1 MRNSITENEIEEIS
15 IGYLQGLG
23 YKYLNGLVM
32 SPDGEHPE
40 RQYNEV
46 VLTTRL
52 RDAID
57 KLNPTIT
64 QDAKEDA
71 LKKVLR
77 TESPNQLINN
87 ENFHR
92 YLTDGV
98 DVEVRT
104 PSGIRGEKVYIVD
117 FTNPENNEFLAVNQF
132 TVIEAGAPQRKR
144 PDIILFINGLPLVV
158 IELKN
163 AVDENATIKSAF
175 NQLQTYKQA
184 IPSLFTYN
192 ELLIVSDGWDARC
205 GTITSDYGRFMS
217 WKTKDGKTTADHL
230 QPQMEVMF
238 LGMLNKTTLLDLIRQ
253 FIVFEKSDSKTLKKV
268 AAYHQY
274 YAVNKAVE
282 STVRASGFNS
292 PPLEGWSQT
301 GVVKRVSTNYF
312 ELPFNPNL
320 KQRARELRQAGN
332 LSEVL
337 FWNQVKNKQ
346 FKQYDFDRQK
356 IIGNYIVDFYCS
368 NCNVVIEI
376 DGSSHDYKQE
386 YDAERD
392 AFLESLGLTVIHIP
406 VEDVMKRMGQVMDML
421 FEHPAFQEGNS
432 QEPPR
437 PSGTPPMEGNVG
449 DRRGGVIWHTQGS
462 GKSLSMVF
470 FSGKLIIE
478 PRMENPTLVILT
490 DRNDLDEQL
499 HDTFTNCQQLLR
511 QEPQKAEDRQDLRK
525 LLKVASGGIVFT
537 TIQKFMPMPDDIVQS
552 SSPTGR
558 VGGEGVVNE
567 PSVEYI
573 GADIKALSER
583 KNIVVVADEAHR
595 SQYDFIDGFAKHL
608 RDALPYATFI
618 GFTGTPIETTDR
630 NTQAVFGNYVDIYDI
645 QQAVEDKATVPI
657 FYESRLAKVHFAE
670 DEKVT
675 IDEQFEEL
683 TEGEELSNRQQMRAK
698 WTRLEAIVGNP
709 NRIRKIAED
718 LVYHFEQ
725 RNAVLEGKAMIVCM
739 SRRICVE
746 LYEAIIKIRP
756 LWHSDDDDKGTIKV
770 IMTGSSSDA
779 LNMQQHIR
787 NKQRRKAIGD
797 RLKNPIDS
805 LKLVIVRDMWLTGF
819 DAPCLHT
826 LYVDKPM
833 RGHSLMQAIARVNR
847 VFTEGK
853 SGGLV
858 VDYLGIAQELK
869 TALADYTASGGEG
882 KPTLDQELAVAKMLE
897 LHEAIDYQLRH
908 FAWRKFFTL
917 TPEEKLKFIPVI
929 VDYIFS
935 QENGEQSFTD
945 NTKNLLK
952 AFAISVPHEKAM
964 AIRDDVALFQAI
976 KSRLVK
982 ISDRNESG
990 KTNDEMDTAIKQIIS
1005 EAITADNVIDIFDA
1019 AGLKKPNI
1027 EILDERFLQ
1036 ELKDLPQKNL
1046 AVELLKK
1053 LLKDEIKKRTKIN
1066 LVESRKFSEMLE
1078 DAIKRYH
1085 NGMIDTVEFL
1095 EKVLIPFAEQ
1105 MKEADKRGEK
1115 LGLDY
1120 REYAFYT
1127 ALEVN
1132 NSAVSILGDEILKH
1146 IAQELLKTVRSSTTI
1161 DWTIKESVQANLRR
1175 NIRRILRKFGYP
1187 PDLQEKAVETVITQA
1202 KMLAEDLVKN
1212 GDNKEE

>member
-1 MRNSITENEIEEIS
+1 MASITENEIEQIALS
-15 IGYLQGLG
+15 YLQNLG
-23 YKYLNGLVM
+23 YSYLNGVEI

-40 RQYNEV
+40 RQYTDV
-46 VLTTRL
+46 VLVTRM

-57 KLNPTIT
+57 KLNPNIT

-77 TESPNQLINN
+77 TESPNTLINN
-87 ENFHR
+87 ETFHK
-92 YLTDGV
+92 YLTEGV

-104 PSGIRGEKVYIVD
+104 TDGIRGEKVYIVD
-117 FTNPENNEFLAVNQF
+117 FTNPENNEFLAINQF
-132 TVIEAGAPQRKR
+132 TIIEGSQNKR
-144 PDIILFINGLPLVV
+144 PDIILFVNGLPLVV

-163 AVDENATIKSAF
+163 AVDENATIKSAY

-192 ELLIVSDGWDARC
+192 ELLIVSDGWDALS
-205 GTITSDYGRFMS
+205 GTLTSDFGRFMS
-217 WKTKDGKTTADHL
+217 WKTKDGENTADHL

-238 LGMLNKTTLLDLIRQ
+238 HGMLNKQTLLDLIRQ
-253 FIVFEKSDSKTLKKV
+253 FIVFEKNDTKTLKKV

-282 STVRASGFNS
+282 STVIASDN
-292 PPLEGWSQT
+292 
-301 GVVKRVSTNYF
+301 N
-312 ELPFNPNL
+312 
-320 KQRARELRQAGN
+320 
-332 LSEVL
+332 
-337 FWNQVKNKQ
+337 
-346 FKQYDFDRQK
+346 
-356 IIGNYIVDFYCS
+356 
-368 NCNVVIEI
+368 
-376 DGSSHDYKQE
+376 
-386 YDAERD
+386 
-392 AFLESLGLTVIHIP
+392 
-406 VEDVMKRMGQVMDML
+406 
-421 FEHPAFQEGNS
+421 
-432 QEPPR
+432 
-437 PSGTPPMEGNVG
+437 G

-470 FSGKLIIE
+470 YSGKLIIE

-499 HDTFTNCQQLLR
+499 HETFTNCQQLLR
-511 QEPQKAEDRQDLRK
+511 QEPQKAEDRKDLRK

-537 TIQKFMPMPDDIVQS
+537 TIQKFMPVQNDIVQS
-552 SSPTGR
+552 ENT
-558 VGGEGVVNE
+558 NILCE

-573 GADIKALSER
+573 GADIQALSER

-608 RDALPYATFI
+608 RDALPNATFI
-618 GFTGTPIETTDR
+618 GFTGTPIESSDR

-645 QQAVEDKATVPI
+645 QQAVDDKATVPI

-670 DEKVT
+670 DEK
-675 IDEQFEEL
+675 IHLDEQFEEL

-709 NRIRKIAED
+709 NRIAKIAED

-725 RNAVLEGKAMIVCM
+725 RNGVLDGKAMIVCM
-739 SRRICVE
+739 SRRICVD
-746 LYEAIIKIRP
+746 LYDAIIKIRP

-770 IMTGSSSDA
+770 IMTGSSSDP
-779 LNMQQHIR
+779 LHFQNHIR
-787 NKQRRKAIGD
+787 NKPKRKAIGD
-797 RLKNPIDS
+797 RLKNPNDS

-833 RGHSLMQAIARVNR
+833 RGHNLMQAIARVNR

-853 SGGLV
+853 EGGLV

-869 TALADYTASGGEG
+869 SALAEYTASGGEG

-908 FAWRKFFTL
+908 FNWRKFFTL

-982 ISDRNESG
+982 ISDRNEG
-990 KTNDEMDTAIKQIIS
+990 GTGGEEMETAIKQIIS

-1066 LVESRKFSEMLE
+1066 LVESKKFSEMLE

-1132 NSAVSILGDEILKH
+1132 NSAVAVLGDDILKH
-1146 IAQELLKTVRSSTTI
+1146 IAQELLKTVRNSTTI
-1161 DWTIKESVQANLRR
+1161 DWTIKESVQSALRR
-1175 NIRRILRKFGYP
+1175 NIRRILRLHGYP
-1187 PDLQEKAVETVITQA
+1187 PDLQEKAVNTVISQA
-1202 KMLAEDLVKN
+1202 KMLAEDIIKLES
-1212 GDNKEE
+1212 D

>member
-1 MRNSITENEIEEIS
+1 MNTITENEIEEIALT
-15 IGYLQGLG
+15 YLQSLG
-23 YKYLNGLVM
+23 YSYILGIDI

-40 RQYNEV
+40 RQYTDV

-57 KLNPTIT
+57 KLNPTISN
-64 QDAKEDA
+64 DAKEDA

-77 TESPNQLINN
+77 TESPNLLLNN

-104 PSGIRGEKVYIVD
+104 PSGIRGEKVHIVD
-117 FTNPENNEFLAVNQF
+117 FTNPEHNEFLAINQF
-132 TVIEAGAPQRKR
+132 TIIEGSQNKR

-163 AVDENATIKSAF
+163 AVDENASVKSAY

-184 IPSLFTYN
+184 IPSLFTFN
-192 ELLIVSDGWDARC
+192 ELLIVSDGWDALC
-205 GTITSDYGRFMS
+205 GTLTSDYGRFMS
-217 WKTKDGKTTADHL
+217 WKTKDGLTIADHL

-238 LGMLNKTTLLDLIRQ
+238 FGMLNKQTLLDLICQ
-253 FIVFEKSDSKTLKKV
+253 FIVFEKSDTKTLKKV

-282 STVRASGFNS
+282 STVIAS
-292 PPLEGWSQT
+292 
-301 GVVKRVSTNYF
+301 STN
-312 ELPFNPNL
+312 
-320 KQRARELRQAGN
+320 
-332 LSEVL
+332 
-337 FWNQVKNKQ
+337 
-346 FKQYDFDRQK
+346 
-356 IIGNYIVDFYCS
+356 
-368 NCNVVIEI
+368 
-376 DGSSHDYKQE
+376 
-386 YDAERD
+386 
-392 AFLESLGLTVIHIP
+392 
-406 VEDVMKRMGQVMDML
+406 
-421 FEHPAFQEGNS
+421 
-432 QEPPR
+432 
-437 PSGTPPMEGNVG
+437 G

-462 GKSLSMVF
+462 GKSLIMVF
-470 FSGKLIIE
+470 YSGKLIIE

-499 HDTFTNCQQLLR
+499 HETFANCQQLLR
-511 QEPQKAEDRQDLRK
+511 QEPQQAESRRELRQ

-537 TIQKFMPMPDDIVQS
+537 TIQKFMPMLTDIVQNGS
-552 SSPTGR
+552 TNT
-558 VGGEGVVNE
+558 VDE

-573 GADIKALSER
+573 GADIHALSER
-583 KNIVVVADEAHR
+583 ENIVVVADEAHR

-608 RDALPYATFI
+608 RDALPNATFI
-618 GFTGTPIETTDR
+618 GFTGTPIESTDR

-645 QQAVEDKATVPI
+645 QQAVNDKATVPI

-683 TEGEELSNRQQMRAK
+683 TENDELSNRQQLRAK
-698 WTRLEAIVGNP
+698 WSRLEAIVGNP
-709 NRIRKIAED
+709 NRIQKIAED

-725 RNAVLEGKAMIVCM
+725 RNAVLDGKGMIVCM

-746 LYEAIIKIRP
+746 LYDAIIKIRP

-770 IMTGSSSDA
+770 VMTGSSSDA
-779 LNMQQHIR
+779 LHMQPHIR
-787 NKQRRKAIGD
+787 NKLKRKAIGD
-797 RLKNPIDS
+797 RLKNPNDS

-833 RGHSLMQAIARVNR
+833 RGHTLMQAIARVNR

-853 SGGLV
+853 AGGLV

-869 TALADYTASGGEG
+869 TALAEYTSSGGEG

-908 FAWRKFFTL
+908 FDWRKFFTL
-917 TPEEKLKFIPVI
+917 SATDKLKFIPVI

-952 AFAISVPHEKAM
+952 TFAISVPHEKAM

-982 ISDRNESG
+982 ISDRNEGG
-990 KTNDEMDTAIKQIIS
+990 KTDEEMDTAIKQIIS

-1036 ELKDLPQKNL
+1036 ELKNLPQKNL

-1066 LVESRKFSEMLE
+1066 LVESKKFSEMLE

-1105 MKEADKRGEK
+1105 MKESDKRGEK

-1132 NSAVSILGDEILKH
+1132 NSAVAILGDEILKH
-1146 IAQELLKTVRSSTTI
+1146 IAQELLKTVRNSTTI
-1161 DWTIKESVQANLRR
+1161 DWTIKESVQSALRR
-1175 NIRRILRKFGYP
+1175 NIRRILRLHGYP

-1202 KMLAEDLVKN
+1202 KLLAEDLIK
-1212 GDNKEE
+1212 GQSSK

>member
-1 MRNSITENEIEEIS
+1 MKNSITENEIEGIAL
-15 IGYLQGLG
+15 GYLQSLG
-23 YKYLNGLVM
+23 YNYLNGLVI

-40 RQYNEV
+40 RQYSDV
-46 VLTTRL
+46 VLATRL

-57 KLNPTIT
+57 KLNPTLG

-77 TESPNQLINN
+77 TDSPNLLINN
-87 ENFHR
+87 ETFHK
-92 YLTDGV
+92 YLTQGV

-104 PSGIRGEKVYIVD
+104 ADGIRGQKVYIVD
-117 FTNPENNEFLAVNQF
+117 FENPENNEFLAVNQF
-132 TVIEAGAPQRKR
+132 TIIEGSQNKR

-163 AVDENATIKSAF
+163 ATDENATIKSAY

-192 ELLIVSDGWDARC
+192 ELLIVSDGLDAQC
-205 GTITSDYGRFMS
+205 GTLTSDFGRFMS
-217 WKTKDGKTTADHL
+217 WKTKDGTITADHL
-230 QPQMEVMF
+230 QPEMEVMF
-238 LGMLNKTTLLDLIRQ
+238 LGMLNKQTLLDLISQ
-253 FIVFEKSDSKTLKKV
+253 FIVFEKSDTKTLKKV

-282 STVRASGFNS
+282 STVIAS
-292 PPLEGWSQT
+292 
-301 GVVKRVSTNYF
+301 ST
-312 ELPFNPNL
+312 
-320 KQRARELRQAGN
+320 
-332 LSEVL
+332 
-337 FWNQVKNKQ
+337 
-346 FKQYDFDRQK
+346 
-356 IIGNYIVDFYCS
+356 
-368 NCNVVIEI
+368 
-376 DGSSHDYKQE
+376 
-386 YDAERD
+386 
-392 AFLESLGLTVIHIP
+392 T
-406 VEDVMKRMGQVMDML
+406 
-421 FEHPAFQEGNS
+421 
-432 QEPPR
+432 
-437 PSGTPPMEGNVG
+437 G

-470 FSGKLIIE
+470 YSGKLIVE

-499 HDTFTNCQQLLR
+499 HETFSNCQQLLR
-511 QEPQKAEDRQDLRK
+511 QEPQKADDRNHLRK

-537 TIQKFMPMPDDIVQS
+537 TIQKFMPMTTDIVQNGIS
-552 SSPTGR
+552 N
-558 VGGEGVVNE
+558 VVSQ
-567 PSVEYI
+567 PAVEYI
-573 GADIKALSER
+573 GAEIKALSER
-583 KNIVVVADEAHR
+583 NNIVVVADEAHR
-595 SQYDFIDGFAKHL
+595 SQYDFIDGFAKYL
-608 RDALPYATFI
+608 RDALPNATFI

-645 QQAVEDKATVPI
+645 QQAVNDKATVPI
-657 FYESRLAKVHFAE
+657 FYESRLAKVHFEE
-670 DEKVT
+670 DEKVK
-675 IDEQFEEL
+675 IDDEFEEL
-683 TEGEELSNRQQMRAK
+683 TEGEELSNRQQMRTK

-709 NRIRKIAED
+709 NRIEKIAQD

-725 RNAVLEGKAMIVCM
+725 RNAVLDGKAMIVCM
-739 SRRICVE
+739 SRRICVD
-746 LYEAIIKIRP
+746 LYDAIIKIRP
-756 LWHSDDDDKGTIKV
+756 LWHSDEDDKGTIKV
-770 IMTGSSSDA
+770 IMTGSSSDTLA
-779 LNMQQHIR
+779 MQPHIR
-787 NKQRRKAIGD
+787 NKAKRKAIGD
-797 RLKNPIDS
+797 RLKNPTDS

-833 RGHSLMQAIARVNR
+833 RGHNLMQAIARVNR

-853 SGGLV
+853 EGGLI

-869 TALADYTASGGEG
+869 SALAEYTASGGEG

-908 FAWRKFFTL
+908 FDWRKFFTL
-917 TPEEKLKFIPVI
+917 TPAEKLKFIPVI

-935 QENGEQSFTD
+935 QENGEQSFTE

-952 AFAISVPHEKAM
+952 AFAISVPHDKAM

-976 KSRLVK
+976 KARLVK
-982 ISDRNESG
+982 ISDRNEGG
-990 KTNDEMDTAIKQIIS
+990 KGDDEMETAIKQIIS

-1053 LLKDEIKKRTKIN
+1053 LLKEEIKKRTKIN
-1066 LVESRKFSEMLE
+1066 LVESKKFSEMLE
-1078 DAIKRYH
+1078 DAIQRYH

-1146 IAQELLKTVRSSTTI
+1146 IAQELLKTVRKSTTI
-1161 DWTIKESVQANLRR
+1161 DWTIKESVQATLRR

-1187 PDLQEKAVETVITQA
+1187 PDLQEKAVDTVITQA
-1202 KMLAEDLVKN
+1202 KMLAEDLI
-1212 GDNKEE
+1212 KE

>member
-1 MRNSITENEIEEIS
+1 MKNSITENEIEEIALS
-15 IGYLQGLG
+15 YLQGLG
-23 YKYLNGLVM
+23 YTYQLGTVI

-46 VLTTRL
+46 VLVTRL

-57 KLNPTIT
+57 KLNPNIS

-77 TESPNQLINN
+77 TESPNALINN

-98 DVEVRT
+98 DVEMRT
-104 PSGIRGEKVYIVD
+104 ESGIRGEKIYIVD
-117 FTNPENNEFLAVNQF
+117 FESPENNEFLAVNQF
-132 TVIEAGAPQRKR
+132 TVVEGNQNKR
-144 PDIILFINGLPLVV
+144 PDIILFVNGLPLVV

-163 AVDENATIKSAF
+163 AVDENANLKSAF

-192 ELLIVSDGWDARC
+192 SLLIISDGWDARC
-205 GTITSDYGRFMS
+205 GTITSDYGRFMT
-217 WKTKDGKTTADHL
+217 WKTKDGQTTADHL

-238 LGMLNKTTLLDLIRQ
+238 HGMLNKHTLLDLIRQ

-282 STVRASGFNS
+282 STVTASG
-292 PPLEGWSQT
+292 
-301 GVVKRVSTNYF
+301 
-312 ELPFNPNL
+312 
-320 KQRARELRQAGN
+320 
-332 LSEVL
+332 
-337 FWNQVKNKQ
+337 
-346 FKQYDFDRQK
+346 
-356 IIGNYIVDFYCS
+356 S
-368 NCNVVIEI
+368 N
-376 DGSSHDYKQE
+376 
-386 YDAERD
+386 
-392 AFLESLGLTVIHIP
+392 
-406 VEDVMKRMGQVMDML
+406 
-421 FEHPAFQEGNS
+421 
-432 QEPPR
+432 
-437 PSGTPPMEGNVG
+437 G

-499 HDTFTNCQQLLR
+499 HETFTNCQQLLR
-511 QEPQKAEDRQDLRK
+511 QEPQKAESRKELRQ

-537 TIQKFMPMPDDIVQS
+537 TIQKFMPIPADIVQ
-552 SSPTGR
+552 P
-558 VGGEGVVNE
+558 ENENVVNE

-573 GADIKALSER
+573 GADIQALSER
-583 KNIVVVADEAHR
+583 KNIVVIADEAHR

-608 RDALPYATFI
+608 RDALPNATFI
-618 GFTGTPIETTDR
+618 GFTGTPIETTDK

-645 QQAVEDKATVPI
+645 QQAVNDKATVPI
-657 FYESRLAKVHFAE
+657 FYESRLAKVHFNE
-670 DEKVT
+670 DEKVSL
-675 IDEQFEEL
+675 DEQFEEL
-683 TEGEELSNRQQMRAK
+683 TEGEELSNRQQMRQK

-709 NRIRKIAED
+709 NRLQKIAED

-725 RNAVLEGKAMIVCM
+725 RNAVLDGKAMIVCM

-779 LNMQQHIR
+779 LNMQAHIR
-787 NKQRRKAIGD
+787 NKPRRKAIGD
-797 RLKNPIDS
+797 RLKNPNDP

-833 RGHSLMQAIARVNR
+833 RGHNLMQAIARVNR

-853 SGGLV
+853 EGGLV

-908 FAWRKFFTL
+908 FDWRKFFTL

-935 QENGEQSFTD
+935 QENGEQSFTE

-952 AFAISVPHEKAM
+952 AFAISVPHERAM

-982 ISDRNESG
+982 ISDRNEGG
-990 KTNDEMDTAIKQIIS
+990 KTDEEMETAIKQIIS

-1066 LVESRKFSEMLE
+1066 LVESKKFSEMLE

-1095 EKVLIPFAEQ
+1095 EKVLIPFAQQ

-1132 NSAVSILGDEILKH
+1132 NSAVAILGDDILKH
-1146 IAQELLKTVRSSTTI
+1146 IAQELLKTVRNSTTI
-1161 DWTIKESVQANLRR
+1161 DWTIKESVQATLRR
-1175 NIRRILRKFGYP
+1175 NVRRILRKFGYP

-1212 GDNKEE
+1212 GDKKEE

>member
-1 MRNSITENEIEEIS
+1 MASITENQIEEIAL
-15 IGYLQGLG
+15 GYLQSLG
-23 YKYLNGLVM
+23 YEYLNGVNI
-32 SPDGEHPE
+32 SPDGDHPE

-57 KLNPTIT
+57 KLNPSLS

-77 TESPNQLINN
+77 TDSPNLLINN
-87 ENFHR
+87 ETFHR

-98 DVEVRT
+98 DVEIRT
-104 PSGIRGEKVYIVD
+104 ESGIRGEKVYIVD
-117 FTNPENNEFLAVNQF
+117 FDNPENNEFLVVNQF
-132 TVIEAGAPQRKR
+132 TIIEGSQNKR
-144 PDIILFINGLPLVV
+144 PDLILFVNGMPLVV

-163 AVDENATIKSAF
+163 AVDENATIKSAY

-184 IPSLFTYN
+184 IPSLYTYN
-192 ELLIVSDGWDARC
+192 ELLIISDGWDARC
-205 GTITSDYGRFMS
+205 GTLTSDYGRFMS
-217 WKTKDGKTTADHL
+217 WKTKDGETEATHL
-230 QPQMEVMF
+230 EMQMQVMF
-238 LGMLNKTTLLDLIRQ
+238 NGMLNKQTLLDLVRQ
-253 FIVFEKSDSKTLKKV
+253 FIVFEKSNAKTLKKV

-282 STVRASGFNS
+282 STVKAS
-292 PPLEGWSQT
+292 
-301 GVVKRVSTNYF
+301 
-312 ELPFNPNL
+312 
-320 KQRARELRQAGN
+320 A
-332 LSEVL
+332 
-337 FWNQVKNKQ
+337 
-346 FKQYDFDRQK
+346 
-356 IIGNYIVDFYCS
+356 
-368 NCNVVIEI
+368 
-376 DGSSHDYKQE
+376 
-386 YDAERD
+386 
-392 AFLESLGLTVIHIP
+392 
-406 VEDVMKRMGQVMDML
+406 
-421 FEHPAFQEGNS
+421 QEG
-432 QEPPR
+432 
-437 PSGTPPMEGNVG
+437 
-449 DRRGGVIWHTQGS
+449 DKRGGVIWHTQGS

-470 FSGKLIIE
+470 YSGKLIID

-499 HDTFTNCQQLLR
+499 HETFTNCQQLLR
-511 QEPQKAEDRQDLRK
+511 QEPQKAESRRDLRQ
-525 LLKVASGGIVFT
+525 LLQVASGGIVFT
-537 TIQKFMPMPDDIVQS
+537 TIQKFMPMLEDIAQPENS
-552 SSPTGR
+552 SSF
-558 VGGEGVVNE
+558 NE

-583 KNIVVVADEAHR
+583 KNIVVIADEAHR

-608 RDALPYATFI
+608 RDALPNATFI
-618 GFTGTPIETTDR
+618 GFTGTPIETSDK

-645 QQAVEDKATVPI
+645 QQAVDDKATVPI
-657 FYESRLAKVHFAE
+657 FYESRLAKVHFE
-670 DEKVT
+670 ENEK
-675 IDEQFEEL
+675 IHLDEQFEDL

-709 NRIRKIAED
+709 NRIEKIAED

-725 RNAVLEGKAMIVCM
+725 RNAVLDGKAMIVCM

-746 LYEAIIKIRP
+746 LYDAIIKLRP

-770 IMTGSSSDA
+770 IMTGSSSDT
-779 LNMQQHIR
+779 LNMQKHIR
-787 NKQRRKAIGD
+787 SKSKRKAIGD
-797 RLKNPIDS
+797 RLKNPNDS

-833 RGHSLMQAIARVNR
+833 RGHNLMQAIARVNR

-853 SGGLV
+853 EGGLV

-869 TALADYTASGGEG
+869 TALAEYTASGGEG

-908 FAWRKFFTL
+908 FDWRKFFTL
-917 TPEEKLKFIPVI
+917 SPEEKLNFIPVI

-935 QENGEQSFTD
+935 QENGEQSFTE

-976 KSRLVK
+976 KTRLVK
-982 ISDRNESG
+982 ISDRNEGG
-990 KTNDEMDTAIKQIIS
+990 KTDDEMETAIKQIIS

-1053 LLKDEIKKRTKIN
+1053 LLKDEIKKKSKIN
-1066 LVESRKFSEMLE
+1066 LVESKKFSEMLE

-1095 EKVLIPFAEQ
+1095 EKVLIPFAEE
-1105 MKEADKRGEK
+1105 MKKADRRGEQ

-1132 NSAVSILGDEILKH
+1132 NSAVAVLGDDILKQ
-1146 IAQELLKTVRSSTTI
+1146 IAQELLKTVRNSTTI
-1161 DWTIKESVQANLRR
+1161 DWTIKESVQAELRR
-1175 NIRRILRKFGYP
+1175 NIRRVLRKSGYP
-1187 PDLQEKAVETVITQA
+1187 PDLQEKAVDTVITQA
-1202 KMLAEDLVKN
+1202 KMLADDLSKN
-1212 GDNKEE
+1212 NTRQ

>member
-1 MRNSITENEIEEIS
+1 MRNSITENEIEEIALS
-15 IGYLQGLG
+15 YLQGLG
-23 YKYLNGLVM
+23 YTYQLGTVI

-46 VLTTRL
+46 VLVTRL

-57 KLNPTIT
+57 KLNPNIS

-77 TESPNQLINN
+77 TESPNALINN
-87 ENFHR
+87 ETFHR

-98 DVEVRT
+98 DVEMRT
-104 PSGIRGEKVYIVD
+104 ESGIRGEKIYIVD
-117 FTNPENNEFLAVNQF
+117 FENPENNEFVAINQF
-132 TVIEAGAPQRKR
+132 TVVEGNQNKR
-144 PDIILFINGLPLVV
+144 PDIILFVNGLPLVV

-163 AVDENATIKSAF
+163 AVDENANLKSAF

-192 ELLIVSDGWDARC
+192 SLLVISDGWDARC
-205 GTITSDYGRFMS
+205 GTITSDYGRFMT
-217 WKTKDGKTTADHL
+217 WKTKDGQTTADHL

-238 LGMLNKTTLLDLIRQ
+238 YGMLNKHTLLDLIRQ

-282 STVRASGFNS
+282 STVTASG
-292 PPLEGWSQT
+292 
-301 GVVKRVSTNYF
+301 
-312 ELPFNPNL
+312 
-320 KQRARELRQAGN
+320 
-332 LSEVL
+332 
-337 FWNQVKNKQ
+337 
-346 FKQYDFDRQK
+346 
-356 IIGNYIVDFYCS
+356 S
-368 NCNVVIEI
+368 N
-376 DGSSHDYKQE
+376 
-386 YDAERD
+386 
-392 AFLESLGLTVIHIP
+392 
-406 VEDVMKRMGQVMDML
+406 
-421 FEHPAFQEGNS
+421 
-432 QEPPR
+432 
-437 PSGTPPMEGNVG
+437 G

-499 HDTFTNCQQLLR
+499 HETFTNCQQLLR
-511 QEPQKAEDRQDLRK
+511 QEPQKAEDRKDLRK

-537 TIQKFMPMPDDIVQS
+537 TIQKFMPMQTDIVQTEN
-552 SSPTGR
+552 PN
-558 VGGEGVVNE
+558 VVNE

-573 GADIKALSER
+573 GADIQALSER
-583 KNIVVVADEAHR
+583 KNIVVIADEAHR

-608 RDALPYATFI
+608 RDALPNATFI
-618 GFTGTPIETTDR
+618 GFTGTPIETTDK

-657 FYESRLAKVHFAE
+657 FYESRLAKVHFEE

-709 NRIRKIAED
+709 NRLQKIAED
-718 LVYHFEQ
+718 LVYHFEH

-746 LYEAIIKIRP
+746 LYDAIIKIRP

-779 LNMQQHIR
+779 LNMQAHIR
-787 NKQRRKAIGD
+787 NKPRRKAIGD
-797 RLKNPIDS
+797 RLKNPNDP

-833 RGHSLMQAIARVNR
+833 RGHNLMQAIARVNR

-853 SGGLV
+853 EGGLV

-908 FAWRKFFTL
+908 FDWRKFFTL
-917 TPEEKLKFIPVI
+917 TSEEKLKFIPVI

-935 QENGEQSFTD
+935 QENGEQSFTE

-952 AFAISVPHEKAM
+952 AFAISVPHERAM

-982 ISDRNESG
+982 ISDRNEGG
-990 KTNDEMDTAIKQIIS
+990 KTDEEMETAIKQIIS

-1066 LVESRKFSEMLE
+1066 LVESKKFSEMLE

-1095 EKVLIPFAEQ
+1095 EKVLIPFAQQ
-1105 MKEADKRGEK
+1105 MKEADQRGDK

-1132 NSAVSILGDEILKH
+1132 NSAVAVLGDDILKH
-1146 IAQELLKTVRSSTTI
+1146 IAQELLKTVRNSTTI
-1161 DWTIKESVQANLRR
+1161 DWTIKESVQSALRR
-1175 NIRRILRKFGYP
+1175 NIRRILRLHGYP
-1187 PDLQEKAVETVITQA
+1187 PDLQEKAVDTVITQA

-1212 GDNKEE
+1212 GDKKEE

>member
-1 MRNSITENEIEEIS
+1 MNIISENEIEEIALS
-15 IGYLQGLG
+15 YLQNLG
-23 YKYLNGLVM
+23 YTYLNGVTI
-32 SPDGEHPE
+32 SPDGDHPE
-40 RQYNEV
+40 RQYTDV

-77 TESPNQLINN
+77 TESPNALINN
-87 ENFHR
+87 EIFHK
-92 YLTDGV
+92 YLTEGV

-104 PSGIRGEKVYIVD
+104 ADGIRGEKVYIVD
-117 FTNPENNEFLAVNQF
+117 FENVENNEFLAINQF
-132 TVIEAGAPQRKR
+132 TIIEGSQNKR
-144 PDIILFINGLPLVV
+144 PDIILFVNGLPLVV

-163 AVDENATIKSAF
+163 AVDENATIKSAY

-192 ELLIVSDGWDARC
+192 ELLIVSDGWDALC
-205 GTITSDYGRFMS
+205 GTVTSDFGRFMS
-217 WKTKDGKTTADHL
+217 WKTKDGETTADHL

-238 LGMLNKTTLLDLIRQ
+238 YGMLNKKTLLDLISR
-253 FIVFEKSDSKTLKKV
+253 FIVYEKSDTKTLKKV

-282 STVRASGFNS
+282 STVIAS
-292 PPLEGWSQT
+292 
-301 GVVKRVSTNYF
+301 STN
-312 ELPFNPNL
+312 
-320 KQRARELRQAGN
+320 
-332 LSEVL
+332 
-337 FWNQVKNKQ
+337 
-346 FKQYDFDRQK
+346 
-356 IIGNYIVDFYCS
+356 
-368 NCNVVIEI
+368 
-376 DGSSHDYKQE
+376 
-386 YDAERD
+386 
-392 AFLESLGLTVIHIP
+392 
-406 VEDVMKRMGQVMDML
+406 
-421 FEHPAFQEGNS
+421 
-432 QEPPR
+432 
-437 PSGTPPMEGNVG
+437 G

-470 FSGKLIIE
+470 YSGKLIIE

-499 HDTFTNCQQLLR
+499 HETFTNCQQLLR
-511 QEPQKAEDRQDLRK
+511 QEPQKAEDRNHLRK

-537 TIQKFMPMPDDIVQS
+537 TIQKFMPMQTDIVQTEN
-552 SSPTGR
+552 PNI
-558 VGGEGVVNE
+558 VNE

-573 GADIKALSER
+573 GADIEALSER

-618 GFTGTPIETTDR
+618 GFTGTPIESTDR

-645 QQAVEDKATVPI
+645 QQAVNDKATVPI

-670 DEKVT
+670 EEKVSL
-675 IDEQFEEL
+675 DEQFEEL

-709 NRIRKIAED
+709 NRIAKIAED

-725 RNAVLEGKAMIVCM
+725 RNAVLDGKAMIVCM
-739 SRRICVE
+739 SRRICVD
-746 LYEAIIKIRP
+746 LYDAIIKIRP

-770 IMTGSSSDA
+770 IMTGSSSDT
-779 LNMQQHIR
+779 LNMQNHIHS
-787 NKQRRKAIGD
+787 KLKRKAIGD
-797 RLKNPIDS
+797 RLKNPSDS

-853 SGGLV
+853 EGGLV

-869 TALADYTASGGEG
+869 LALAEYTASGGEG

-908 FAWRKFFTL
+908 FDWKKFFTL
-917 TPEEKLKFIPVI
+917 LPEEKLKFIPVI

-952 AFAISVPHEKAM
+952 AFAISVPHDKAM

-982 ISDRNESG
+982 ISDRNEG
-990 KTNDEMDTAIKQIIS
+990 GAGDEEIETAIKQIIS
-1005 EAITADNVIDIFDA
+1005 QAITTDNVVDIFDA

-1066 LVESRKFSEMLE
+1066 LVESKKFSEMLE

-1105 MKEADKRGEK
+1105 LKVADKRGEN

-1132 NSAVSILGDEILKH
+1132 NTAVAVLGDEILKH
-1146 IAQELLKTVRSSTTI
+1146 IAQELLKTVRNSTTI
-1161 DWTIKESVQANLRR
+1161 DWTIKESVQSALRR
-1175 NIRRILRKFGYP
+1175 NIRRILRLHGYP
-1187 PDLQEKAVETVITQA
+1187 PDLQEKAVDTVITQA
-1202 KMLAEDLVKN
+1202 KMLAEDLIRDKVK
-1212 GDNKEE
+1212 DE

>member
-1 MRNSITENEIEEIS
+1 MKNSITENEIENIALS
-15 IGYLQGLG
+15 YLQDLG
-23 YKYLNGLVM
+23 YTYLSGIDIA
-32 SPDGEHPE
+32 PDGEHPE
-40 RQYNEV
+40 RQYADV

-57 KLNPTIT
+57 KLNPMLS
-64 QDAKEDA
+64 QEAKEDA

-77 TESPNQLINN
+77 TESPNLLINN
-87 ENFHR
+87 ETFHK
-92 YLTDGV
+92 YLTEGV
-98 DVEVRT
+98 DVEIRT
-104 PSGIRGEKVYIVD
+104 ESGIRGEKVYIVD
-117 FTNPENNEFLAVNQF
+117 FQNTENNEFLVVNQF
-132 TVIEAGAPQRKR
+132 TIIEGNQNKR
-144 PDIILFINGLPLVV
+144 PDIILFVNGLPLVV

-163 AVDENATIKSAF
+163 AVDENATLKSAY

-192 ELLIVSDGWDARC
+192 ELLVVTDGWDALS
-205 GTITSDYGRFMS
+205 GTLTSDFGRFMS
-217 WKTKDGKTTADHL
+217 WKTKDGETTADHL

-238 LGMLNKTTLLDLIRQ
+238 YGMLNKQTLLDVIRQ
-253 FIVFEKSDSKTLKKV
+253 FIVFEKSDTKTLKKV

-282 STVRASGFNS
+282 STVIAS
-292 PPLEGWSQT
+292 
-301 GVVKRVSTNYF
+301 
-312 ELPFNPNL
+312 
-320 KQRARELRQAGN
+320 
-332 LSEVL
+332 
-337 FWNQVKNKQ
+337 
-346 FKQYDFDRQK
+346 
-356 IIGNYIVDFYCS
+356 
-368 NCNVVIEI
+368 
-376 DGSSHDYKQE
+376 SSH
-386 YDAERD
+386 
-392 AFLESLGLTVIHIP
+392 
-406 VEDVMKRMGQVMDML
+406 
-421 FEHPAFQEGNS
+421 
-432 QEPPR
+432 
-437 PSGTPPMEGNVG
+437 G
-449 DRRGGVIWHTQGS
+449 DGRGGVIWHTQGS

-470 FSGKLIIE
+470 YSGKLVTDM
-478 PRMENPTLVILT
+478 RMENPTLVILT

-499 HDTFTNCQQLLR
+499 HETFTNCQQLLR
-511 QEPQKAEDRQDLRK
+511 QEPQKAEDRKDLRK

-537 TIQKFMPMPDDIVQS
+537 TIQKFMPMQTDIIQPENQNMVS
-552 SSPTGR
+552 
-558 VGGEGVVNE
+558 E

-573 GADIKALSER
+573 GADIQALSER

-608 RDALPYATFI
+608 RDALPNATFI
-618 GFTGTPIETTDR
+618 GFTGTPIESTDR

-645 QQAVEDKATVPI
+645 QQAVDDKATVPI

-670 DEKVT
+670 DEKVHL
-675 IDEQFEEL
+675 DEQFEEL

-709 NRIRKIAED
+709 NRIEKIAED

-725 RNAVLEGKAMIVCM
+725 RNGVLDGKAMIVCM

-746 LYEAIIKIRP
+746 LYDAIIKIRP

-779 LNMQQHIR
+779 LNMQPHIH
-787 NKQRRKAIGD
+787 NKTRRKAIGD
-797 RLKNPIDS
+797 RLKNPNDS

-833 RGHSLMQAIARVNR
+833 RGHNLMQAIARVNR
-847 VFTEGK
+847 VFTEDK
-853 SGGLV
+853 EGGLV

-869 TALADYTASGGEG
+869 TALAEYTASGGEG

-908 FAWRKFFTL
+908 FDWRKFFTL
-917 TPEEKLKFIPVI
+917 SPEEKLKFIPVI

-935 QENGEQSFTD
+935 QENGEQSFTE

-982 ISDRNESG
+982 ISDRNEG
-990 KTNDEMDTAIKQIIS
+990 GTNNEEMETAIKQIIS

-1027 EILDERFLQ
+1027 EILDEHFLQ

-1053 LLKDEIKKRTKIN
+1053 LLKDEIKKRTKMN
-1066 LVESRKFSEMLE
+1066 LVESKKFSEMLE
-1078 DAIKRYH
+1078 DAIQRYH

-1095 EKVLIPFAEQ
+1095 EKVLIPFAQQ
-1105 MKEADKRGEK
+1105 MKDADKRGEK

-1132 NSAVSILGDEILKH
+1132 NTAVALLGDEVLKH
-1146 IAQELLKTVRSSTTI
+1146 IAQELLKTVRNSTTI
-1161 DWTIKESVQANLRR
+1161 DWTIKESVQSALRR
-1175 NIRRILRKFGYP
+1175 NIRRILRLHGYP
-1187 PDLQEKAVETVITQA
+1187 PDLQEKAVDTVISQA
-1202 KMLAEDLVKN
+1202 KMLAEDLIKN
-1212 GDNKEE
+1212 EEYVQK

>member
-1 MRNSITENEIEEIS
+1 MRNSITENEIEEIALS
-15 IGYLQGLG
+15 YLQGLG
-23 YKYLNGLVM
+23 YTYQLGTVI

-46 VLTTRL
+46 VLVTRL

-57 KLNPTIT
+57 KLNPNIS

-77 TESPNQLINN
+77 TESPNALINN

-98 DVEVRT
+98 DVEMRT
-104 PSGIRGEKVYIVD
+104 ESGIRGEKIYIVD
-117 FTNPENNEFLAVNQF
+117 FENPENNEFLAVNQF
-132 TVIEAGAPQRKR
+132 TVVEGNQNKR
-144 PDIILFINGLPLVV
+144 PDIILFVNGLPLVV

-163 AVDENATIKSAF
+163 AVDENANLKSAF

-192 ELLIVSDGWDARC
+192 SLLIISDGWDARC
-205 GTITSDYGRFMS
+205 GTITSDYGRFMT
-217 WKTKDGKTTADHL
+217 WKTPPSTPALLPRGEGSSYRGNLKYSGLIEEARELRKKQTKAEEIFWQLVRNRKFNNLKFRRQHQIGNYIADFYCDELRLVIEFDGEVHNSPEQQKHDSKRDKFLTSSGFKVLRFKNQEILNSPESVFEEIENAILGNTQKIDSSSPFGRGGGEGL
-230 QPQMEVMF
+230 LEMEVMF
-238 LGMLNKTTLLDLIRQ
+238 HGMLNKHTLLDLIRQ

-274 YAVNKAVE
+274 YAVNKALE
-282 STVRASGFNS
+282 STVTASG
-292 PPLEGWSQT
+292 
-301 GVVKRVSTNYF
+301 
-312 ELPFNPNL
+312 
-320 KQRARELRQAGN
+320 
-332 LSEVL
+332 
-337 FWNQVKNKQ
+337 
-346 FKQYDFDRQK
+346 
-356 IIGNYIVDFYCS
+356 S
-368 NCNVVIEI
+368 N
-376 DGSSHDYKQE
+376 
-386 YDAERD
+386 
-392 AFLESLGLTVIHIP
+392 
-406 VEDVMKRMGQVMDML
+406 
-421 FEHPAFQEGNS
+421 
-432 QEPPR
+432 
-437 PSGTPPMEGNVG
+437 G

-499 HDTFTNCQQLLR
+499 HETFTNCQQLLR
-511 QEPQKAEDRQDLRK
+511 QEPQKAESRKELRQ

-537 TIQKFMPMPDDIVQS
+537 TIQKFMPMPTDIVQ
-552 SSPTGR
+552 P
-558 VGGEGVVNE
+558 ENENVVNE

-573 GADIKALSER
+573 GADIQALSER
-583 KNIVVVADEAHR
+583 KNIVVIADEAHR

-608 RDALPYATFI
+608 RDALPNATFI
-618 GFTGTPIETTDR
+618 GFTGTPIETTDK

-645 QQAVEDKATVPI
+645 QQAVNDKATVPI
-657 FYESRLAKVHFAE
+657 FYESRLAKVHFNE
-670 DEKVT
+670 DEKVSL
-675 IDEQFEEL
+675 DEQFEEL
-683 TEGEELSNRQQMRAK
+683 TEGEELSNRQQMRQK

-709 NRIRKIAED
+709 NRLQKIAED

-725 RNAVLEGKAMIVCM
+725 RNAVLDGKAMIVCM

-779 LNMQQHIR
+779 LNMQAHIR
-787 NKQRRKAIGD
+787 NKPRRKAIGD
-797 RLKNPIDS
+797 RLKNPNDP

-833 RGHSLMQAIARVNR
+833 RGHNLMQAIARVNR

-853 SGGLV
+853 EGGLV

-908 FAWRKFFTL
+908 FDWRKFFTL

-935 QENGEQSFTD
+935 QENGEQSFTE

-952 AFAISVPHEKAM
+952 AFAISVPHERAM

-982 ISDRNESG
+982 ISDRNEGG
-990 KTNDEMDTAIKQIIS
+990 KTDEEMETAIKQIIS
-1005 EAITADNVIDIFDA
+1005 EAITADNIIDIFDA

-1066 LVESRKFSEMLE
+1066 LVESKKFSEMLE

-1095 EKVLIPFAEQ
+1095 EKVLIPFAQQ

-1132 NSAVSILGDEILKH
+1132 NSAVAILGDDILKH
-1146 IAQELLKTVRSSTTI
+1146 IAQELLKTVRNSTTI
-1161 DWTIKESVQANLRR
+1161 DWTIKESVQATLRR
-1175 NIRRILRKFGYP
+1175 NVRRILRKFGYP

>member
-1 MRNSITENEIEEIS
+1 MKNSISENEIEAIAIS
-15 IGYLQGLG
+15 YLQNLG
-23 YKYLNGLVM
+23 YSYILGTTLT
-32 SPDGEHPE
+32 PDGEHPE
-40 RQYNEV
+40 RQYTDV
-46 VLTTRL
+46 VLATRL

-71 LKKVLR
+71 FKKVLR
-77 TESPNQLINN
+77 SESPNALINN
-87 ENFHR
+87 ETFHK
-92 YLTDGV
+92 YLTEGV

-104 PSGIRGEKVYIVD
+104 ADGIRGEKVYIVD
-117 FTNPENNEFLAVNQF
+117 FANAENNEFLAINQF
-132 TVIEAGAPQRKR
+132 TIIEGSQNKR
-144 PDIILFINGLPLVV
+144 PDIILFINGMPLVV

-163 AVDENATIKSAF
+163 AVDENATIKSAY
-175 NQLQTYKQA
+175 NQLQTYKQS

-192 ELLIVSDGWDARC
+192 ELLIVSDGWDALC
-205 GTITSDYGRFMS
+205 GTVTSDYGRFMS
-217 WKTKDGKTTADHL
+217 WKTKDGEITADHL

-238 LGMLNKTTLLDLIRQ
+238 YGMLNKKTLLDLIRQ
-253 FIVFEKSDSKTLKKV
+253 FVVFEKSDTKTLKKL

-274 YAVNKAVE
+274 FAVNKAVE
-282 STVRASGFNS
+282 STVIASS
-292 PPLEGWSQT
+292 
-301 GVVKRVSTNYF
+301 
-312 ELPFNPNL
+312 
-320 KQRARELRQAGN
+320 
-332 LSEVL
+332 
-337 FWNQVKNKQ
+337 
-346 FKQYDFDRQK
+346 
-356 IIGNYIVDFYCS
+356 S
-368 NCNVVIEI
+368 N
-376 DGSSHDYKQE
+376 
-386 YDAERD
+386 
-392 AFLESLGLTVIHIP
+392 
-406 VEDVMKRMGQVMDML
+406 
-421 FEHPAFQEGNS
+421 
-432 QEPPR
+432 
-437 PSGTPPMEGNVG
+437 G

-470 FSGKLIIE
+470 YSGKLIIE
-478 PRMENPTLVILT
+478 PRMVNPTLVILT

-499 HDTFTNCQQLLR
+499 HETFTNCQQLLR
-511 QEPQKAEDRQDLRK
+511 QEPQKAEDRKDLRK

-537 TIQKFMPMPDDIVQS
+537 TIQKFMPLQTDIVQS
-552 SSPTGR
+552 ENPNI
-558 VGGEGVVNE
+558 VNE

-573 GADIKALSER
+573 GADIQALSER

-608 RDALPYATFI
+608 RDALPNATFI
-618 GFTGTPIETTDR
+618 GFTGTPIESADR

-645 QQAVEDKATVPI
+645 QQAVNDKATVPI

-670 DEKVT
+670 EEKVSL
-675 IDEQFEEL
+675 DEQFEEL

-709 NRIRKIAED
+709 NRIAKIAED

-725 RNAVLEGKAMIVCM
+725 RNAVLDGKAMIVCM
-739 SRRICVE
+739 SRRICVD
-746 LYEAIIKIRP
+746 LYDAIIKIRP

-779 LNMQQHIR
+779 LNMQSHIR
-787 NKQRRKAIGD
+787 NKPKRKAIGD
-797 RLKNPIDS
+797 RLKNPNDS

-833 RGHSLMQAIARVNR
+833 RGHNLMQAIARVNR

-853 SGGLV
+853 EGGLV

-869 TALADYTASGGEG
+869 SALAEYTASGGEG

-908 FAWRKFFTL
+908 FDWKKFFTL
-917 TPEEKLKFIPVI
+917 LPEEKLKFIPVI

-952 AFAISVPHEKAM
+952 AFAISVPHDKAM

-982 ISDRNESG
+982 ISDRNEG
-990 KTNDEMDTAIKQIIS
+990 GTGDEEMETAIKQIIS

-1053 LLKDEIKKRTKIN
+1053 LLKEEIKKRTKIN
-1066 LVESRKFSEMLE
+1066 LVESKKFSEMLE

-1105 MKEADKRGEK
+1105 LKEADKRGEK

-1132 NSAVSILGDEILKH
+1132 NSAVAVLGDEILKH
-1146 IAQELLKTVRSSTTI
+1146 IAQELLKTVRNSTTI
-1161 DWTIKESVQANLRR
+1161 DWTIKESVQSALRR
-1175 NIRRILRKFGYP
+1175 NIRRILRLHGYP
-1187 PDLQEKAVETVITQA
+1187 PDLQEKAVDTVITQA
-1202 KMLAEDLVKN
+1202 KMLAEDFIS
-1212 GDNKEE
+1212 NKPTDE

>member
-1 MRNSITENEIEEIS
+1 MNSITENEIEEIALS
-15 IGYLQGLG
+15 YLESLG
-23 YKYLNGLVM
+23 YSYLLGTDI

-46 VLTTRL
+46 VLATRL

-77 TESPNQLINN
+77 TDSPNLLINN
-87 ENFHR
+87 ESFHR

-104 PSGIRGEKVYIVD
+104 ESGIRGEKVYIVD
-117 FTNPENNEFLAVNQF
+117 FETPENNEFLAINQF
-132 TVIEAGAPQRKR
+132 TIIEGSQNKR

-163 AVDENATIKSAF
+163 AVDENAHVKSAY
-175 NQLQTYKQA
+175 NQLQTYKKA

-192 ELLIVSDGWDARC
+192 ELLIVSDGWDALC
-205 GTITSDYGRFMS
+205 GTLTSDFGRFMS

-238 LGMLNKTTLLDLIRQ
+238 LGMLNKNTLLDLIRQ
-253 FIVFEKSDSKTLKKV
+253 FMVFEKSDSKTLKKV

-282 STVRASGFNS
+282 STILASS
-292 PPLEGWSQT
+292 
-301 GVVKRVSTNYF
+301 
-312 ELPFNPNL
+312 
-320 KQRARELRQAGN
+320 
-332 LSEVL
+332 
-337 FWNQVKNKQ
+337 KN
-346 FKQYDFDRQK
+346 
-356 IIGNYIVDFYCS
+356 G
-368 NCNVVIEI
+368 
-376 DGSSHDYKQE
+376 DG
-386 YDAERD
+386 
-392 AFLESLGLTVIHIP
+392 
-406 VEDVMKRMGQVMDML
+406 
-421 FEHPAFQEGNS
+421 
-432 QEPPR
+432 
-437 PSGTPPMEGNVG
+437 
-449 DRRGGVIWHTQGS
+449 RGGVIWHTQGS

-470 FSGKLIIE
+470 YSGKLIIE
-478 PRMENPTLVILT
+478 PKMENPTLVILT

-499 HDTFTNCQQLLR
+499 HDTFCNCQQLLR
-511 QEPQKAEDRQDLRK
+511 QEPQKAENRRDLRQ

-537 TIQKFMPMPDDIVQS
+537 TIQKFMPMPDDIS
-552 SSPTGR
+552 DKSNGNA
-558 VGGEGVVNE
+558 VNE

-573 GADIKALSER
+573 GADIQALSER

-608 RDALPYATFI
+608 RDALPNATFI
-618 GFTGTPIETTDR
+618 GFTGTPIESGDR

-645 QQAVEDKATVPI
+645 QQAVNDKATVPI
-657 FYESRLAKVHFAE
+657 FYESRLAKVHFEE

-709 NRIRKIAED
+709 NRIQKIAED

-725 RNAVLEGKAMIVCM
+725 RNAVLDGKAMIVCM

-746 LYEAIIKIRP
+746 LYDAIIKIRP
-756 LWHSDDDDKGTIKV
+756 LWHSEDDDKGTIKV
-770 IMTGSSSDA
+770 IMTGSSSDV
-779 LNMQQHIR
+779 LNMQPHIR

-819 DAPCLHT
+819 DAPCLHS

-833 RGHSLMQAIARVNR
+833 RGHNLMQAIARVNR

-853 SGGLV
+853 EGGLV

-869 TALADYTASGGEG
+869 SALADYTASGGEG

-908 FAWRKFFTL
+908 FDWRKFFTL
-917 TPEEKLKFIPVI
+917 SPIEKLKFIPVI

-935 QENGEQSFTD
+935 QENGEQSFVE

-976 KSRLVK
+976 KTRLVK
-982 ISDRNESG
+982 ISDKNEGG
-990 KTNDEMDTAIKQIIS
+990 KTNEEMETAIKQIIS

-1027 EILDERFLQ
+1027 EILDEKFLQ

-1066 LVESRKFSEMLE
+1066 LVESKKFSEMLE

-1105 MKEADKRGEK
+1105 MKEADKRGEN

-1146 IAQELLKTVRSSTTI
+1146 IAQELLKTVRSGTTI
-1161 DWTIKESVQANLRR
+1161 DWAIKESVQANLRR

-1202 KMLAEDLVKN
+1202 KLLAEDLVN
-1212 GDNKEE
+1212 GNDNE

>member
-1 MRNSITENEIEEIS
+1 MASITENEIEEIAL
-15 IGYLQGLG
+15 GYLQSLG
-23 YKYLNGLVM
+23 YNYLNGLVI

-40 RQYNEV
+40 RQYTDV

-77 TESPNQLINN
+77 TESPNLLINN

-132 TVIEAGAPQRKR
+132 TIIEGSQNKR
-144 PDIILFINGLPLVV
+144 PDLILFVNGLPLVV
-158 IELKN
+158 VELKN
-163 AVDENATIKSAF
+163 AVDENANVKSAY

-192 ELLIVSDGWDARC
+192 SLLVISDGWDARC
-205 GTITSDYGRFMS
+205 GTITSDYGRFMT
-217 WKTKDGKTTADHL
+217 WKTPPSTPALLPRGEGSSYRGNLKYSGLIEEARELRKKQTKAEEIFWQLVRNRKFNNLKFRRQHQIGNYIADFYCDELRLVIEFDGEVHNSPEQQKHDSKRDKFLTSSGFKVLRFKNQEILNSPESVFEEIENAILGNTQKIDSSSPFGRGGGEGL
-230 QPQMEVMF
+230 LEMEVMF
-238 LGMLNKTTLLDLIRQ
+238 HGMLNKHTLLDLIRQ

-274 YAVNKAVE
+274 YAVNKALE
-282 STVRASGFNS
+282 STVTASG
-292 PPLEGWSQT
+292 
-301 GVVKRVSTNYF
+301 
-312 ELPFNPNL
+312 
-320 KQRARELRQAGN
+320 
-332 LSEVL
+332 
-337 FWNQVKNKQ
+337 
-346 FKQYDFDRQK
+346 
-356 IIGNYIVDFYCS
+356 S
-368 NCNVVIEI
+368 N
-376 DGSSHDYKQE
+376 
-386 YDAERD
+386 
-392 AFLESLGLTVIHIP
+392 
-406 VEDVMKRMGQVMDML
+406 
-421 FEHPAFQEGNS
+421 
-432 QEPPR
+432 
-437 PSGTPPMEGNVG
+437 G

-499 HDTFTNCQQLLR
+499 HETFTNCQQLLR
-511 QEPQKAEDRQDLRK
+511 QEPQKAESRKELRQ

-537 TIQKFMPMPDDIVQS
+537 TIQKFMPMPTDIVQ
-552 SSPTGR
+552 P
-558 VGGEGVVNE
+558 ENANVVNE

-573 GADIKALSER
+573 GADIQALSER
-583 KNIVVVADEAHR
+583 KNIVVIADEAHR

-608 RDALPYATFI
+608 RDALPNATFI
-618 GFTGTPIETTDR
+618 GFTGTPIETTDK

-657 FYESRLAKVHFAE
+657 FYESRLAKVHFNE
-670 DEKVT
+670 DEKVSL
-675 IDEQFEEL
+675 DEQFEEL
-683 TEGEELSNRQQMRAK
+683 TEGEELSNRQQMRQK

-709 NRIRKIAED
+709 NRLQKIAED

-779 LNMQQHIR
+779 LNMQAHIR
-787 NKQRRKAIGD
+787 NKPRRKAIGD
-797 RLKNPIDS
+797 RLKNPNDP

-833 RGHSLMQAIARVNR
+833 RGHNLMQAIARVNR

-853 SGGLV
+853 EGGLV

-908 FAWRKFFTL
+908 FDWRKFFTL

-935 QENGEQSFTD
+935 QENGEQSFTE

-952 AFAISVPHEKAM
+952 AFAISVPHERAM

-982 ISDRNESG
+982 ISDRNEGG
-990 KTNDEMDTAIKQIIS
+990 KTDEEMETAIKQIIS

-1066 LVESRKFSEMLE
+1066 LVESKKFSEMLE

-1095 EKVLIPFAEQ
+1095 EKVLIPFAQQ
-1105 MKEADKRGEK
+1105 MKEADQRGEK

-1132 NSAVSILGDEILKH
+1132 NSAVAILGDDILKH
-1146 IAQELLKTVRSSTTI
+1146 IAQELLKTVRNSTTI
-1161 DWTIKESVQANLRR
+1161 DWTIKESVQATLRR
-1175 NIRRILRKFGYP
+1175 NVRRILRKFGYP

>member
-1 MRNSITENEIEEIS
+1 MASISENEIEEIA

-46 VLTTRL
+46 VLVNRL

-57 KLNPTIT
+57 KLNPALS

-77 TESPNQLINN
+77 SDSPNALINN
-87 ENFHR
+87 ENFHKH
-92 YLTDGV
+92 LTEGV

-104 PSGIRGEKVYIVD
+104 ADGIRGEKVYIAD
-117 FTNPENNEFLAVNQF
+117 FNQPDNNEFLAVNQF
-132 TVIEAGAPQRKR
+132 TIIEGNQNKR

-175 NQLQTYKQA
+175 SQLQTYKQA
-184 IPSLFTYN
+184 IPSLFTFN
-192 ELLIVSDGWDARC
+192 ELLIASDGWDALC
-205 GTITSDYGRFMS
+205 GTLTSDFGRFMS
-217 WKTKDGKTTADHL
+217 WKSKDGRTTADTL
-230 QPQMEVMF
+230 QPQLEIMF
-238 LGMLNKTTLLDLIRQ
+238 TGMLNKQTLLDLIRH
-253 FIVFEKSDSKTLKKV
+253 FIVFEKSKDKTLKKV

-274 YAVNKAVE
+274 YAVNKAV
-282 STVRASGFNS
+282 TTT
-292 PPLEGWSQT
+292 QT
-301 GVVKRVSTNYF
+301 
-312 ELPFNPNL
+312 
-320 KQRARELRQAGN
+320 AA
-332 LSEVL
+332 
-337 FWNQVKNKQ
+337 
-346 FKQYDFDRQK
+346 
-356 IIGNYIVDFYCS
+356 
-368 NCNVVIEI
+368 
-376 DGSSHDYKQE
+376 
-386 YDAERD
+386 AE
-392 AFLESLGLTVIHIP
+392 T
-406 VEDVMKRMGQVMDML
+406 
-421 FEHPAFQEGNS
+421 
-432 QEPPR
+432 
-437 PSGTPPMEGNVG
+437 G
-449 DRRGGVIWHTQGS
+449 DRRAGVVWHTQGS

-470 FSGKLIIE
+470 YTGKLVLALD
-478 PRMENPTLVILT
+478 NPTIVVLT
-490 DRNDLDEQL
+490 DRNDLDDQL
-499 HDTFTNCQQLLR
+499 YETFTNCQQLLR
-511 QEPQKAEDRQDLRK
+511 QEPQQAEDRRHIRT
-525 LLKVASGGIVFT
+525 LLSVASGGIVFT
-537 TIQKFMPMPDDIVQS
+537 TIQKFMPVDSDIISPDNVVQ
-552 SSPTGR
+552 
-558 VGGEGVVNE
+558 E

-573 GADIKALSER
+573 GAGIKALSER
-583 KNIVVVADEAHR
+583 KNIVVIADEAHR

-608 RDALPYATFI
+608 RDALPYASFI
-618 GFTGTPIETTDR
+618 GFTGTPIESTDR

-645 QQAVEDKATVPI
+645 QQAVNDRATVPI
-657 FYESRLAKVHFAE
+657 FYESRLAKVHFE
-670 DEKVT
+670 EEEKVKL
-675 IDEQFEEL
+675 DEQFEEL
-683 TEGEELSNRQQMRAK
+683 TEGEELTNRQQLRAK

-709 NRIRKIAED
+709 NRIKKIAED
-718 LVYHFEQ
+718 LVNHFEQ
-725 RNAVLEGKAMIVCM
+725 RNAVLDGKAMIVCM

-746 LYEAIIKIRP
+746 LYEAIVKIRP
-756 LWHSDDDDKGTIKV
+756 NWHSDDDETGTIKV
-770 IMTGSSSDA
+770 VMTGSSSDA
-779 LNMQQHIR
+779 LHMQPHIR
-787 NKQRRKAIGD
+787 NKPRRKAIGE
-797 RLKNPIDS
+797 RLKNPTDS

-853 SGGLV
+853 EGGLV

-869 TALADYTASGGEG
+869 HALAEYTASGGEG

-897 LHEAIDYQLRH
+897 LFEAIEYQLRH
-908 FAWRKFFTL
+908 FDWKKFFTL
-917 TPEEKLKFIPVI
+917 NPEEKLKFIPVI

-935 QENGEQSFTD
+935 QENGEQSFVD

-976 KSRLVK
+976 KARLVK
-982 ISDRNESG
+982 ISDRNEGG
-990 KTNDEMDTAIKQIIS
+990 KSDEEIETAIKQIIS
-1005 EAITADNVIDIFDA
+1005 EAITAEKVIDVFDA
-1019 AGLKKPNI
+1019 AGLKKPSI

-1053 LLKDEIKKRTKIN
+1053 LLKDEIKKRSKIN
-1066 LVESRKFSEMLE
+1066 LVESKKFSEMLE

-1105 MKEADKRGEK
+1105 IKAADKKGEK

-1127 ALEVN
+1127 ALEIN
-1132 NSAVSILGDEILKH
+1132 NSAVSILGDETLKH
-1146 IAQELLKTVRSSTTI
+1146 IAQELLKTVRNSTTI
-1161 DWTIKESVQANLRR
+1161 DWTIKESVQSALRR
-1175 NIRRILRKFGYP
+1175 NIRRILRLHGYP

-1202 KMLAEDLVKN
+1202 KMLAEDLLN
-1212 GDNKEE
+1212 GEDEK

>member
-1 MRNSITENEIEEIS
+1 MRNSITENEIEDIALS
-15 IGYLQGLG
+15 YLQNLG
-23 YKYLNGLVM
+23 YSYLLGTEI

-46 VLTTRL
+46 VLATRL

-57 KLNPTIT
+57 KINPSIT
-64 QDAKEDA
+64 QGAKEDA

-77 TESPNQLINN
+77 TDSPNLLINN
-87 ENFHR
+87 ETFHK
-92 YLTDGV
+92 YLVDGV

-104 PSGIRGEKVYIVD
+104 DSGIRGEKVYIAD
-117 FTNPENNEFLAVNQF
+117 FSNPENNEFLAINQF
-132 TVIEAGAPQRKR
+132 TVIEGNQNKR

-163 AVDENATIKSAF
+163 AVDETATIKSAY
-175 NQLQTYKQA
+175 NQIQTYKQT
-184 IPSLFTYN
+184 ISSLFTYN
-192 ELLIVSDGWDARC
+192 ELVIVSDGWDALC
-205 GTITSDYGRFMS
+205 GTLTSGYGRFMS
-217 WKTKDGKTTADHL
+217 WKTRDGKTEASHL
-230 QPQMEVMF
+230 DIGMQVMF
-238 LGMLNKTTLLDLIRQ
+238 NGMLNKQTLLDLIRQ
-253 FIVFEKSDSKTLKKV
+253 FIVFEKSDNKTLKKV

-282 STVRASGFNS
+282 STVIAS
-292 PPLEGWSQT
+292 
-301 GVVKRVSTNYF
+301 
-312 ELPFNPNL
+312 
-320 KQRARELRQAGN
+320 
-332 LSEVL
+332 SE
-337 FWNQVKNKQ
+337 K
-346 FKQYDFDRQK
+346 
-356 IIGNYIVDFYCS
+356 
-368 NCNVVIEI
+368 
-376 DGSSHDYKQE
+376 
-386 YDAERD
+386 
-392 AFLESLGLTVIHIP
+392 
-406 VEDVMKRMGQVMDML
+406 
-421 FEHPAFQEGNS
+421 
-432 QEPPR
+432 
-437 PSGTPPMEGNVG
+437 G
-449 DRRGGVIWHTQGS
+449 DQRGGVIWHTQGS

-470 FSGKLIIE
+470 YSGKLIID

-499 HDTFTNCQQLLR
+499 HETFSNCQQLLR
-511 QEPQKAEDRQDLRK
+511 QESQKAESRQDLRN

-537 TIQKFMPMPDDIVQS
+537 TIQKFMPLPTDIVQD
-552 SSPTGR
+552 T
-558 VGGEGVVNE
+558 GVVKE

-573 GADIKALSER
+573 GAEIQSLSDR

-608 RDALPYATFI
+608 RDALPNATFI
-618 GFTGTPIETTDR
+618 GFTGTPIETTDK
-630 NTQAVFGNYVDIYDI
+630 NTQAVFGNYIDIYDI

-657 FYESRLAKVHFAE
+657 FYESRLAKVHFE
-670 DEKVT
+670 DEEK
-675 IDEQFEEL
+675 IILDEQFEEL

-698 WTRLEAIVGNP
+698 WARLEAIVGNP
-709 NRIRKIAED
+709 NRIEKIAQD

-746 LYEAIIKIRP
+746 LYDAIRKIRP
-756 LWHSDDDDKGTIKV
+756 LWHSDDDNEGTIKV
-770 IMTGSSSDA
+770 IMTGSSSDP
-779 LNMQQHIR
+779 LNMQSHIR
-787 NKQRRKAIGD
+787 SKPRRKAIGD
-797 RLKNPIDS
+797 RLKNPNDS

-833 RGHSLMQAIARVNR
+833 RGHNLMQAIARVNR
-847 VFTEGK
+847 VFNEGK
-853 SGGLV
+853 EGGLV

-897 LHEAIDYQLRH
+897 LHEEIDNQLRH
-908 FAWRKFFTL
+908 FNWRKFFAL
-917 TPEEKLKFIPVI
+917 TPEQKLQFIPVI

-935 QENGEQSFTD
+935 QENGEQSFTE

-952 AFAISVPHEKAM
+952 AFAISVPHERAM

-982 ISDRNESG
+982 ISDRNEGG
-990 KTNDEMDTAIKQIIS
+990 KTDEEMETAIKQIIS

-1036 ELKDLPQKNL
+1036 ELKDLYQKNL

-1053 LLKDEIKKRTKIN
+1053 LLKEEIKKRTRIN
-1066 LVESRKFSEMLE
+1066 LVESKKFSEMLE

-1105 MKEADKRGEK
+1105 MKEADKRGDK

-1127 ALEVN
+1127 ALEIN
-1132 NSAVSILGDEILKH
+1132 NSAVAVLGDKILRH
-1146 IAQELLKTVRSSTTI
+1146 IAQELLITVRNSTTI
-1161 DWTIKESVQANLRR
+1161 DWTIKESVQSALRR
-1175 NIRRILRKFGYP
+1175 NIRRILRLNGYP

-1202 KMLAEDLVKN
+1202 KMLAEDLVN
-1212 GDNKEE
+1212 ENS

>member
-1 MRNSITENEIEEIS
+1 MRNSITENEIEEIALS
-15 IGYLQGLG
+15 YLQNLG
-23 YKYLNGLVM
+23 YSYILGTTL

-40 RQYNEV
+40 RQYTDV
-46 VLTTRL
+46 VLATRL

-77 TESPNQLINN
+77 TESPNALINN
-87 ENFHR
+87 ETFHK
-92 YLTDGV
+92 YLTEGV

-104 PSGIRGEKVYIVD
+104 ADGIRGEKVYIVD
-117 FTNPENNEFLAVNQF
+117 FANAENNEFLAINQF
-132 TVIEAGAPQRKR
+132 TIIEGSQNKR
-144 PDIILFINGLPLVV
+144 PDLILFINGLPLVV

-163 AVDENATIKSAF
+163 AVDENATIKSAY
-175 NQLQTYKQA
+175 NQLQTYKQT

-192 ELLIVSDGWDARC
+192 ELLIVSDGWDALC
-205 GTITSDYGRFMS
+205 GTVTSDFGRFMS
-217 WKTKDGKTTADHL
+217 WKTKDGETTADHL

-238 LGMLNKTTLLDLIRQ
+238 YVMLNKKTLLDLISR
-253 FIVFEKSDSKTLKKV
+253 FIVYEKSDTKTLKKV

-282 STVRASGFNS
+282 STVIASS
-292 PPLEGWSQT
+292 
-301 GVVKRVSTNYF
+301 
-312 ELPFNPNL
+312 
-320 KQRARELRQAGN
+320 
-332 LSEVL
+332 
-337 FWNQVKNKQ
+337 
-346 FKQYDFDRQK
+346 
-356 IIGNYIVDFYCS
+356 S
-368 NCNVVIEI
+368 N
-376 DGSSHDYKQE
+376 
-386 YDAERD
+386 
-392 AFLESLGLTVIHIP
+392 
-406 VEDVMKRMGQVMDML
+406 
-421 FEHPAFQEGNS
+421 
-432 QEPPR
+432 
-437 PSGTPPMEGNVG
+437 G

-470 FSGKLIIE
+470 YSGKLIIE

-499 HDTFTNCQQLLR
+499 HETFTNCQQLLR
-511 QEPQKAEDRQDLRK
+511 QEPQKAEDRKDLRK

-537 TIQKFMPMPDDIVQS
+537 TIQKFMPMQTDIVQTEN
-552 SSPTGR
+552 PNI
-558 VGGEGVVNE
+558 VNE

-573 GADIKALSER
+573 GADIQALSER

-608 RDALPYATFI
+608 RDALPNATFI
-618 GFTGTPIETTDR
+618 GFTGTPIESTDR

-645 QQAVEDKATVPI
+645 QQAVNDKATVPI

-670 DEKVT
+670 DEKVHL
-675 IDEQFEEL
+675 DEQFEEL

-709 NRIRKIAED
+709 NRIAKIAED

-739 SRRICVE
+739 SRRICVD
-746 LYEAIIKIRP
+746 LYDAIIKIRP

-770 IMTGSSSDA
+770 IMTGSSSDT
-779 LNMQQHIR
+779 LNMQNHIR
-787 NKQRRKAIGD
+787 SKTKRKAIGD
-797 RLKNPIDS
+797 RLKNPNDS

-853 SGGLV
+853 EGGLV

-869 TALADYTASGGEG
+869 SALAEYTASGGEG

-908 FAWRKFFTL
+908 FDWKKFFTL
-917 TPEEKLKFIPVI
+917 LPEEKLKFIPVI

-952 AFAISVPHEKAM
+952 AFAISVPHDKAM

-982 ISDRNESG
+982 ISDRNEG
-990 KTNDEMDTAIKQIIS
+990 GAGGEEMETAIKQIIS

-1066 LVESRKFSEMLE
+1066 LVESKKFSEMLE

-1105 MKEADKRGEK
+1105 LKEADKRGEK

-1132 NSAVSILGDEILKH
+1132 NTAVAVLGDEILKH
-1146 IAQELLKTVRSSTTI
+1146 IAQELLKTVRNSTTI
-1161 DWTIKESVQANLRR
+1161 DWTIKESVQSALRR
-1175 NIRRILRKFGYP
+1175 NIRRILRLHGYP

-1202 KMLAEDLVKN
+1202 KMLAEDFI
-1212 GDNKEE
+1212 DNKQTDE

>member
-1 MRNSITENEIEEIS
+1 MRNSITENEIEDIALS
-15 IGYLQGLG
+15 YLQGLG
-23 YKYLNGLVM
+23 YSCLSGTVI

-46 VLTTRL
+46 VLVNRL

-57 KLNPTIT
+57 KLNPSIT
-64 QDAKEDA
+64 QDAKDDA

-77 TESPNQLINN
+77 TESPNLLINN

-104 PSGIRGEKVYIVD
+104 ESGIRGEKIYIVD
-117 FTNPENNEFLAVNQF
+117 FENPENNEFLAVNQF
-132 TVIEAGAPQRKR
+132 TVVEGNQNKR
-144 PDIILFINGLPLVV
+144 PDIILFVNGLPLVV

-163 AVDENATIKSAF
+163 AVDENANLKSAF

-192 ELLIVSDGWDARC
+192 SLLIISDGWDARC
-205 GTITSDYGRFMS
+205 GTITGDFGRYML
-217 WKTKDGKTTADHL
+217 WRTKDGKTEASLNELGMQVLFH
-230 QPQMEVMF
+230 
-238 LGMLNKTTLLDLIRQ
+238 GMLNKHTLLDLIRH

-282 STVRASGFNS
+282 STVTASG
-292 PPLEGWSQT
+292 
-301 GVVKRVSTNYF
+301 
-312 ELPFNPNL
+312 
-320 KQRARELRQAGN
+320 
-332 LSEVL
+332 
-337 FWNQVKNKQ
+337 
-346 FKQYDFDRQK
+346 
-356 IIGNYIVDFYCS
+356 S
-368 NCNVVIEI
+368 N
-376 DGSSHDYKQE
+376 
-386 YDAERD
+386 
-392 AFLESLGLTVIHIP
+392 
-406 VEDVMKRMGQVMDML
+406 
-421 FEHPAFQEGNS
+421 
-432 QEPPR
+432 
-437 PSGTPPMEGNVG
+437 G

-470 FSGKLIIE
+470 FSGKLIVE

-499 HDTFTNCQQLLR
+499 HETFTNCQQLLR
-511 QEPQKAEDRQDLRK
+511 QEPQKAESRRELRQ

-537 TIQKFMPMPDDIVQS
+537 TIQKFMPLPDDIVPS
-552 SSPTGR
+552 
-558 VGGEGVVNE
+558 ENENVVNE
-567 PSVEYI
+567 PSAEYI
-573 GADIKALSER
+573 GADIRALSER
-583 KNIVVVADEAHR
+583 KNIVVIADEAHR

-608 RDALPYATFI
+608 RDALPNATFI
-618 GFTGTPIETTDR
+618 GFTGTPIETTDK

-657 FYESRLAKVHFAE
+657 FYESRLAKVHFNE

-675 IDEQFEEL
+675 LDEQFEEL
-683 TEGEELSNRQQMRAK
+683 TEGEELSNRQQMRQK

-709 NRIRKIAED
+709 NRLQKIAED

-725 RNAVLEGKAMIVCM
+725 RNAVLDGKAMIVCM
-739 SRRICVE
+739 SRRICVD

-779 LNMQQHIR
+779 LNMQPHIR
-787 NKQRRKAIGD
+787 NKPRRKAIGD
-797 RLKNPIDS
+797 RLKNPNDP

-833 RGHSLMQAIARVNR
+833 RGHNLMQAIARVNR

-853 SGGLV
+853 EGGLV

-869 TALADYTASGGEG
+869 TALAEYTASGGEG

-897 LHEAIDYQLRH
+897 LHEAIEYQLRH
-908 FAWRKFFTL
+908 FDWRKFFTL
-917 TPEEKLKFIPVI
+917 TPEEKLKFIPFI

-935 QENGEQSFTD
+935 QENGEQRFTE

-952 AFAISVPHEKAM
+952 AFAISVPHERAM
-964 AIRDDVALFQAI
+964 DIRDDVALFQAI

-982 ISDRNESG
+982 ISDRNEGG
-990 KTNDEMDTAIKQIIS
+990 KTDEEMETAIKQIIS

-1053 LLKDEIKKRTKIN
+1053 LLKDEIRKRTKIN

-1095 EKVLIPFAEQ
+1095 EKVLIPFAVQ
-1105 MKEADKRGEK
+1105 MKEADRRGEK

-1132 NSAVSILGDEILKH
+1132 NSAVAILGEDVLRH
-1146 IAQELLKTVRSSTTI
+1146 IAQELLKTVRNSTTI
-1161 DWTIKESVQANLRR
+1161 DWTIKESVQSALRR
-1175 NIRRILRKFGYP
+1175 NIRRILRLHGYP
-1187 PDLQEKAVETVITQA
+1187 PDLQEKAVDTVIAQA
-1202 KMLAEDLVKN
+1202 KILAEDLLN
-1212 GDNKEE
+1212 NEE

>member
-1 MRNSITENEIEEIS
+1 MRNSITENEIEEIA
-15 IGYLQGLG
+15 IGYLQALG
-23 YKYLNGLVM
+23 YTYQLGTVI

-40 RQYNEV
+40 RKYNEV
-46 VLTTRL
+46 VLVTRL

-77 TESPNQLINN
+77 TDSPNALINN
-87 ENFHR
+87 ETFHK
-92 YLTDGV
+92 YLTEGV

-104 PSGIRGEKVYIVD
+104 ADGIRGEKVYIVD
-117 FTNPENNEFLAVNQF
+117 FNQTDNNEFLAVNQF
-132 TVIEAGAPQRKR
+132 TIIEGNQNKR

-175 NQLQTYKQA
+175 SQLQTYKQA
-184 IPSLFTYN
+184 IPSLFTFN
-192 ELLIVSDGWDARC
+192 ELMIVSDGWDALC
-205 GTITSDYGRFMS
+205 GTVTSDFGRFMS
-217 WKTKDGKTTADHL
+217 WKTKDGKTTADTL

-238 LGMLNKTTLLDLIRQ
+238 TGMLNKQTLLDLIRH
-253 FIVFEKSDSKTLKKV
+253 FIVFEKSKDKTLKKV

-274 YAVNKAVE
+274 YAVNKAVTTTQ
-282 STVRASGFNS
+282 SA
-292 PPLEGWSQT
+292 
-301 GVVKRVSTNYF
+301 
-312 ELPFNPNL
+312 
-320 KQRARELRQAGN
+320 A
-332 LSEVL
+332 
-337 FWNQVKNKQ
+337 
-346 FKQYDFDRQK
+346 
-356 IIGNYIVDFYCS
+356 
-368 NCNVVIEI
+368 
-376 DGSSHDYKQE
+376 
-386 YDAERD
+386 AE
-392 AFLESLGLTVIHIP
+392 T
-406 VEDVMKRMGQVMDML
+406 
-421 FEHPAFQEGNS
+421 
-432 QEPPR
+432 
-437 PSGTPPMEGNVG
+437 G
-449 DRRGGVIWHTQGS
+449 DRRAGVVWHTQGS

-470 FSGKLIIE
+470 YTGKLVLALD
-478 PRMENPTLVILT
+478 NPTIVVLT
-490 DRNDLDEQL
+490 DRNDLDDQL
-499 HDTFTNCQQLLR
+499 YETFTNCQQLLR
-511 QEPQKAEDRQDLRK
+511 QEPQQAEDRRHLRT
-525 LLKVASGGIVFT
+525 LLSVASGGIVFT
-537 TIQKFMPMPDDIVQS
+537 TIQKFMPVDSDIISHDNVVQ
-552 SSPTGR
+552 
-558 VGGEGVVNE
+558 E

-583 KNIVVVADEAHR
+583 KNIVVIADEAHR

-608 RDALPYATFI
+608 RDALPHASFI
-618 GFTGTPIETTDR
+618 GFTGTPIESTDR

-645 QQAVEDKATVPI
+645 QQAVNDRATVPI
-657 FYESRLAKVHFAE
+657 FYESRLAKVHFE
-670 DEKVT
+670 EEEKVKL
-675 IDEQFEEL
+675 DEQFEEL
-683 TEGEELSNRQQMRAK
+683 TEGEELTNRQQLRAK

-709 NRIRKIAED
+709 NRIKKIAED
-718 LVYHFEQ
+718 LVNHFEQ
-725 RNAVLEGKAMIVCM
+725 RNAVLDGKAMIVCM

-746 LYEAIIKIRP
+746 LYEAIVKIRP
-756 LWHSDDDDKGTIKV
+756 NWHSDDDETGTIKV
-770 IMTGSSSDA
+770 VMTGSSSDA
-779 LNMQQHIR
+779 LHMQPHIR
-787 NKQRRKAIGD
+787 NKPRRKAIGE
-797 RLKNPIDS
+797 RLKNPTDS

-826 LYVDKPM
+826 LYLDKPM

-853 SGGLV
+853 EGGLV

-869 TALADYTASGGEG
+869 HALAEYTASGGEG

-897 LHEAIDYQLRH
+897 LFEAIEYQLRH
-908 FAWRKFFTL
+908 FDYKKFFTL
-917 TPEEKLKFIPVI
+917 NPEEKLKFIPVI

-935 QENGEQSFTD
+935 QENGEQSFVD

-976 KSRLVK
+976 KARLVK
-982 ISDRNESG
+982 ISDRNEGG
-990 KTNDEMDTAIKQIIS
+990 KSDEEIETAIKQIIS
-1005 EAITADNVIDIFDA
+1005 EAITAEKVIDVFDA
-1019 AGLKKPNI
+1019 AGLKKPSI

-1066 LVESRKFSEMLE
+1066 LVESKKFSEMLE

-1105 MKEADKRGEK
+1105 IKAADKKGEK

-1127 ALEVN
+1127 ALEIN
-1132 NSAVSILGDEILKH
+1132 NSAVSILGDETLKH
-1146 IAQELLKTVRSSTTI
+1146 IAQELLKTVRNSTTI
-1161 DWTIKESVQANLRR
+1161 DWTIKESVQSALRR
-1175 NIRRILRKFGYP
+1175 NIRRILRLHGYP

-1202 KMLAEDLVKN
+1202 KMLAEDLIN
-1212 GDNKEE
+1212 GEDEK

>member
-1 MRNSITENEIEEIS
+1 MRNSITENDIEEIALS
-15 IGYLQGLG
+15 YLQGLG
-23 YKYLNGLVM
+23 YTYQLGTVI

-46 VLTTRL
+46 VLVTRL

-57 KLNPTIT
+57 KLNPSIS

-77 TESPNQLINN
+77 TDSPNALINN
-87 ENFHR
+87 ENFHS

-98 DVEVRT
+98 DVEMRT
-104 PSGIRGEKVYIVD
+104 ESGIRGEKIYIID
-117 FTNPENNEFLAVNQF
+117 FTHPENNEFLAVNQF
-132 TVIEAGAPQRKR
+132 TVVEGNQNKR

-163 AVDENATIKSAF
+163 AVDENANLKSAF

-184 IPSLFTYN
+184 ITSLFTYN
-192 ELLIVSDGWDARC
+192 SLLVISDGWDARS
-205 GTITSDYGRFMS
+205 GTITSDYGRFMT

-238 LGMLNKTTLLDLIRQ
+238 HGMLNKHTLLDVIRQ

-282 STVRASGFNS
+282 STVTASG
-292 PPLEGWSQT
+292 
-301 GVVKRVSTNYF
+301 R
-312 ELPFNPNL
+312 
-320 KQRARELRQAGN
+320 
-332 LSEVL
+332 
-337 FWNQVKNKQ
+337 
-346 FKQYDFDRQK
+346 
-356 IIGNYIVDFYCS
+356 
-368 NCNVVIEI
+368 
-376 DGSSHDYKQE
+376 H
-386 YDAERD
+386 
-392 AFLESLGLTVIHIP
+392 
-406 VEDVMKRMGQVMDML
+406 
-421 FEHPAFQEGNS
+421 
-432 QEPPR
+432 
-437 PSGTPPMEGNVG
+437 G

-499 HDTFTNCQQLLR
+499 HETFINCQQLLR
-511 QEPQKAEDRQDLRK
+511 QEPQKAESRKELRQ

-537 TIQKFMPMPDDIVQS
+537 TIQKFFPERID
-552 SSPTGR
+552 
-558 VGGEGVVNE
+558 VGATLAVAQE

-573 GADIKALSER
+573 GADIQALSER
-583 KNIVVVADEAHR
+583 KNIVVIADEAHR
-595 SQYDFIDGFAKHL
+595 SQYDLIDGFAKHL
-608 RDALPYATFI
+608 RDALPNATFI
-618 GFTGTPIETTDR
+618 GFTGTPIETTDK

-645 QQAVEDKATVPI
+645 QQAVNDKATVPI
-657 FYESRLAKVHFAE
+657 FYESRLAKVHFNE
-670 DEKVT
+670 DEKVSL
-675 IDEQFEEL
+675 DEQFEEL

-709 NRIRKIAED
+709 NRLQKIAED

-725 RNAVLEGKAMIVCM
+725 RNAVLDGKAMIVCM

-746 LYEAIIKIRP
+746 LYEAITKIRP
-756 LWHSDDDDKGTIKV
+756 LWHSDDDDKGTVKV

-779 LNMQQHIR
+779 LNMQSHIR
-787 NKQRRKAIGD
+787 NKPRRKAIGD
-797 RLKNPIDS
+797 RLKNPNDP

-833 RGHSLMQAIARVNR
+833 RGHNLMQAIARVNR

-853 SGGLV
+853 EGGLV

-908 FAWRKFFTL
+908 FDWRKFFTL

-935 QENGEQSFTD
+935 QENGEQSFTE

-952 AFAISVPHEKAM
+952 AFAISVPHERAM

-982 ISDRNESG
+982 ISDRNEDG
-990 KTNDEMDTAIKQIIS
+990 KTDEEMETAIKQIIS

-1066 LVESRKFSEMLE
+1066 LVESKKFSEMLE

-1095 EKVLIPFAEQ
+1095 EKVLIPFAQQ
-1105 MKEADKRGEK
+1105 MKEADQRGDK

-1132 NSAVSILGDEILKH
+1132 NSAVTVLGDDILKH
-1146 IAQELLKTVRSSTTI
+1146 IAQELLKTVRNSTTI
-1161 DWTIKESVQANLRR
+1161 DWTIKESVQSALRR
-1175 NIRRILRKFGYP
+1175 NIRRILRLHGYP
-1187 PDLQEKAVETVITQA
+1187 PDLQEKAVDTVITQA

-1212 GDNKEE
+1212 VNKNDHNTSTNLDHYLS

>member
-1 MRNSITENEIEEIS
+1 MRNSITENDIEEIAL
-15 IGYLQGLG
+15 GYLQGLG
-23 YKYLNGLVM
+23 YTYQLGTVI

-46 VLTTRL
+46 VLVTRL

-57 KLNPTIT
+57 KLNPNIS

-77 TESPNQLINN
+77 TESPNALINN
-87 ENFHR
+87 ETFHR

-98 DVEVRT
+98 DVEMRT
-104 PSGIRGEKVYIVD
+104 ESGIRGEKIYIVD
-117 FTNPENNEFLAVNQF
+117 FTHPENNEFLAVNQF
-132 TVIEAGAPQRKR
+132 TVIEGNQNKR
-144 PDIILFINGLPLVV
+144 PDIILFVNGLPLVV

-163 AVDENATIKSAF
+163 AVDENANLKSAF

-192 ELLIVSDGWDARC
+192 SLLVISDGWDARC
-205 GTITSDYGRFMS
+205 GTITSDYGRFMT
-217 WKTKDGKTTADHL
+217 WKTKDGQTTADHL

-238 LGMLNKTTLLDLIRQ
+238 HGMLNKNTLLDLIRQ

-282 STVRASGFNS
+282 STVTASG
-292 PPLEGWSQT
+292 
-301 GVVKRVSTNYF
+301 
-312 ELPFNPNL
+312 
-320 KQRARELRQAGN
+320 
-332 LSEVL
+332 
-337 FWNQVKNKQ
+337 
-346 FKQYDFDRQK
+346 
-356 IIGNYIVDFYCS
+356 S
-368 NCNVVIEI
+368 N
-376 DGSSHDYKQE
+376 
-386 YDAERD
+386 
-392 AFLESLGLTVIHIP
+392 
-406 VEDVMKRMGQVMDML
+406 
-421 FEHPAFQEGNS
+421 
-432 QEPPR
+432 
-437 PSGTPPMEGNVG
+437 G

-499 HDTFTNCQQLLR
+499 HETFTNCQQLLR
-511 QEPQKAEDRQDLRK
+511 QEPQKAESRRELRQ

-537 TIQKFMPMPDDIVQS
+537 TIQKFMPMPSDIVQ
-552 SSPTGR
+552 P
-558 VGGEGVVNE
+558 ENENVVNE

-573 GADIKALSER
+573 GADIQALSER
-583 KNIVVVADEAHR
+583 KNIVVIADEAHR

-608 RDALPYATFI
+608 RDALPNATFI
-618 GFTGTPIETTDR
+618 GFTGTPIETTDK

-657 FYESRLAKVHFAE
+657 FYESRLAKVHFEE

-709 NRIRKIAED
+709 NRLQKIAED

-746 LYEAIIKIRP
+746 LYDAIIKIRP

-779 LNMQQHIR
+779 LNMQTHIR
-787 NKQRRKAIGD
+787 NKPRRKAIGD
-797 RLKNPIDS
+797 RLKNPNDP

-833 RGHSLMQAIARVNR
+833 RGHNLMQAIARVNR

-853 SGGLV
+853 EGGLV

-897 LHEAIDYQLRH
+897 LYEAIDYQLRH
-908 FAWRKFFTL
+908 FDWRKFFTL

-935 QENGEQSFTD
+935 QENGEQSFTE

-952 AFAISVPHEKAM
+952 AFAISVPHERAM

-982 ISDRNESG
+982 ISDRNEGG
-990 KTNDEMDTAIKQIIS
+990 KTDEEMETAIKQIIS

-1066 LVESRKFSEMLE
+1066 LVESKKFSEMLE

-1095 EKVLIPFAEQ
+1095 EKVLIPFAQQ
-1105 MKEADKRGEK
+1105 MKEADQRGDK

-1132 NSAVSILGDEILKH
+1132 NSAVAVLGDDILKH
-1146 IAQELLKTVRSSTTI
+1146 IAQELLKTVRNSTTI
-1161 DWTIKESVQANLRR
+1161 DWTIKESVQSALRR
-1175 NIRRILRKFGYP
+1175 NIRRILRLHGYP
-1187 PDLQEKAVETVITQA
+1187 PDLQEKAVDTVITQA

-1212 GDNKEE
+1212 GDKKEE

>member
-1 MRNSITENEIEEIS
+1 MRNSITENEIEAIALS
-15 IGYLQGLG
+15 YLQNLG
-23 YKYLNGLVM
+23 YSYVLGTTL

-40 RQYNEV
+40 RQYTDV
-46 VLTTRL
+46 VLATRL

-57 KLNPTIT
+57 KLNPSIR

-77 TESPNQLINN
+77 TESPNALINN
-87 ENFHR
+87 ETFHK
-92 YLTDGV
+92 YLTEGV
-98 DVEVRT
+98 DVEVRADD
-104 PSGIRGEKVYIVD
+104 GIRGEKIYIVD
-117 FTNPENNEFLAVNQF
+117 FDNVENNEFLAINQF
-132 TVIEAGAPQRKR
+132 TIIEGSQNKR
-144 PDIILFINGLPLVV
+144 PDLILFINGLPLVV

-163 AVDENATIKSAF
+163 AVDENATIKSAY
-175 NQLQTYKQA
+175 NQLQTYKQS

-192 ELLIVSDGWDARC
+192 ELLIVSDGWDALC
-205 GTITSDYGRFMS
+205 GTITSDFGRFMS
-217 WKTKDGKTTADHL
+217 WKTKDGETEASHL
-230 QPQMEVMF
+230 EMQMHIMF
-238 LGMLNKTTLLDLIRQ
+238 NGMLNKQTLLDLIRQ
-253 FIVFEKSDSKTLKKV
+253 FIVYEKSDTKTLKKV

-282 STVRASGFNS
+282 STVIASS
-292 PPLEGWSQT
+292 
-301 GVVKRVSTNYF
+301 
-312 ELPFNPNL
+312 
-320 KQRARELRQAGN
+320 
-332 LSEVL
+332 
-337 FWNQVKNKQ
+337 
-346 FKQYDFDRQK
+346 
-356 IIGNYIVDFYCS
+356 S
-368 NCNVVIEI
+368 N
-376 DGSSHDYKQE
+376 
-386 YDAERD
+386 
-392 AFLESLGLTVIHIP
+392 
-406 VEDVMKRMGQVMDML
+406 
-421 FEHPAFQEGNS
+421 
-432 QEPPR
+432 
-437 PSGTPPMEGNVG
+437 G

-470 FSGKLIIE
+470 YSGKLIIE

-499 HDTFTNCQQLLR
+499 HETFTNCQQLLR
-511 QEPQKAEDRQDLRK
+511 QEPQKAEDRKDLRK

-537 TIQKFMPMPDDIVQS
+537 TIQKFMPMQADIVQNEN
-552 SSPTGR
+552 PNIL
-558 VGGEGVVNE
+558 NE

-608 RDALPYATFI
+608 RDALPNATFI
-618 GFTGTPIETTDR
+618 GFTGTPIESTDR

-645 QQAVEDKATVPI
+645 QQAVNDKATVPI

-670 DEKVT
+670 EEKVSL
-675 IDEQFEEL
+675 DEQFEEL
-683 TEGEELSNRQQMRAK
+683 TEGEEQNNRQQMRTK

-709 NRIRKIAED
+709 NRIAKIAED

-725 RNAVLEGKAMIVCM
+725 RSGVLEGKAMIVCM

-746 LYEAIIKIRP
+746 LYDAIIKIRP
-756 LWHSDDDDKGTIKV
+756 LWHSNENDKGTIKV
-770 IMTGSSSDA
+770 IMTGSSSDT
-779 LNMQQHIR
+779 LNMQNHIR
-787 NKQRRKAIGD
+787 SKSKRKAIGD
-797 RLKNPIDS
+797 RLKNPNDS

-853 SGGLV
+853 EGGLV

-869 TALADYTASGGEG
+869 LALAEYTASGGEG

-908 FAWRKFFTL
+908 FDWKKFFTL
-917 TPEEKLKFIPVI
+917 LPEEKLKFIPVI

-982 ISDRNESG
+982 ISDRNEG
-990 KTNDEMDTAIKQIIS
+990 GAGGEEMETAIKQIIS

-1066 LVESRKFSEMLE
+1066 LVESKKFSEMLE

-1105 MKEADKRGEK
+1105 IKEADKRGEK

-1132 NSAVSILGDEILKH
+1132 NTAVALLGDEILKH
-1146 IAQELLKTVRSSTTI
+1146 IAQELLKTVRNSTTI
-1161 DWTIKESVQANLRR
+1161 DWTIKESVQSALRR
-1175 NIRRILRKFGYP
+1175 NIRRILRLHGYP
-1187 PDLQEKAVETVITQA
+1187 PDLQEKAVDTVITQA
-1202 KMLAEDLVKN
+1202 KMLAEDFIN
-1212 GDNKEE
+1212 NKL

>member
-1 MRNSITENEIEEIS
+1 LKNSITENDIEEIALS
-15 IGYLQGLG
+15 YLHGLG
-23 YKYLNGLVM
+23 YEYLPGTEI

-40 RQYNEV
+40 RQYTDV
-46 VLTTRL
+46 VLVTRL

-57 KLNPTIT
+57 KLNPDLSQET
-64 QDAKEDA
+64 KEDA

-77 TESPNQLINN
+77 TESPNFLINN

-98 DVEVRT
+98 DVEIRT
-104 PSGIRGEKVYIVD
+104 PSGIRGEKVYIVN
-117 FTNPENNEFLAVNQF
+117 FANPEKNEFLAVNQF
-132 TVIEAGAPQRKR
+132 TIIEGSQNKR
-144 PDIILFINGLPLVV
+144 PDIILFVNGLPLVV
-158 IELKN
+158 VELKN
-163 AVDENATIKSAF
+163 AVDENATIKSAY

-192 ELLIVSDGWDARC
+192 ELLIVSDGWDSLC
-205 GTITSDYGRFMS
+205 GTITSDFGRFMS

-230 QPQMEVMF
+230 QPQMEIMF

-253 FIVFEKSDSKTLKKV
+253 FIVFEKNNAKTLKKV

-282 STVRASGFNS
+282 STIIASS
-292 PPLEGWSQT
+292 
-301 GVVKRVSTNYF
+301 
-312 ELPFNPNL
+312 
-320 KQRARELRQAGN
+320 
-332 LSEVL
+332 
-337 FWNQVKNKQ
+337 
-346 FKQYDFDRQK
+346 
-356 IIGNYIVDFYCS
+356 S
-368 NCNVVIEI
+368 N
-376 DGSSHDYKQE
+376 
-386 YDAERD
+386 
-392 AFLESLGLTVIHIP
+392 
-406 VEDVMKRMGQVMDML
+406 
-421 FEHPAFQEGNS
+421 
-432 QEPPR
+432 
-437 PSGTPPMEGNVG
+437 G

-462 GKSLSMVF
+462 GKSLIMVF
-470 FSGKLIIE
+470 YSGKLILE

-499 HDTFTNCQQLLR
+499 HDTFSNCQQLLR
-511 QEPQKAEDRQDLRK
+511 QEPHKAEDRQDLRR

-537 TIQKFMPMPDDIVQS
+537 TIQKFMPMTTDIVQKGNLN
-552 SSPTGR
+552 T
-558 VGGEGVVNE
+558 VNE
-567 PSVEYI
+567 SSVEYI

-608 RDALPYATFI
+608 RDALPNATYI

-645 QQAVEDKATVPI
+645 QQAVNDKATVPI
-657 FYESRLAKVHFAE
+657 FYESRLAKVHFE
-670 DEKVT
+670 EGEKVT

-683 TEGEELSNRQQMRAK
+683 TESEELSNRQQMRAK

-709 NRIRKIAED
+709 NRIQKIAED

-725 RNAVLEGKAMIVCM
+725 RNAVLDGKAMIVCM

-746 LYEAIIKIRP
+746 LYDAIIKIRP

-779 LNMQQHIR
+779 LNMQPHIR
-787 NKQRRKAIGD
+787 NKLKRKAIGD
-797 RLKNPIDS
+797 RLKNPVDS

-853 SGGLV
+853 EGGLI

-869 TALADYTASGGEG
+869 TALADYTESGGEG

-908 FAWRKFFTL
+908 FDWRKFFTL
-917 TPEEKLKFIPVI
+917 LPVEKLKFIPVI

-935 QENGEQSFTD
+935 QENGEQSFID

-952 AFAISVPHEKAM
+952 AFAISVPHDKAM
-964 AIRDDVALFQAI
+964 AIRDEVALFQAI

-982 ISDRNESG
+982 ISDRNENG
-990 KTNDEMDTAIKQIIS
+990 KTNDEMETAIKQIIS

-1066 LVESRKFSEMLE
+1066 LVESKKFSEMLE

-1105 MKEADKRGEK
+1105 MKEADKRGDK

-1132 NSAVSILGDEILKH
+1132 NSAVAILGDAILKH
-1146 IAQELLKTVRSSTTI
+1146 IAQELLKTVRNSTTI
-1161 DWTIKESVQANLRR
+1161 DWTIKESVQSALRR
-1175 NIRRILRKFGYP
+1175 NIRRILRLHGYP
-1187 PDLQEKAVETVITQA
+1187 PDLQERAVETVIIQA
-1202 KMLAEDLVKN
+1202 KMLADELSDSIVT
-1212 GDNKEE
+1212 D

>member
-1 MRNSITENEIEEIS
+1 MASITENEIEEIALS
-15 IGYLQGLG
+15 YLQNLG
-23 YKYLNGLVM
+23 YSYILGTDI

-46 VLTTRL
+46 VLVTRL

-57 KLNPTIT
+57 KLNPNIS

-77 TESPNQLINN
+77 TESPNLLVNN
-87 ENFHR
+87 ESFHR

-104 PSGIRGEKVYIVD
+104 ESGIRGEKVYIVD
-117 FTNPENNEFLAVNQF
+117 FENPDNNEFLAVNQF
-132 TVIEAGAPQRKR
+132 TVIEGNQNKR
-144 PDIILFINGLPLVV
+144 PDIILFVNGLPLVV

-163 AVDENATIKSAF
+163 AVDENANLKSAF

-184 IPSLFTYN
+184 ISSLFTYN
-192 ELLIVSDGWDARC
+192 SLLIISDGWDARC
-205 GTITSDYGRFMS
+205 GTITGDYGRFMT
-217 WKTKDGKTTADHL
+217 WKTKDGQTTADRL

-238 LGMLNKTTLLDLIRQ
+238 YGMLNKRTLLDLIRQ

-274 YAVNKAVE
+274 YAVNKAIE
-282 STVRASGFNS
+282 SAVTASGN
-292 PPLEGWSQT
+292 
-301 GVVKRVSTNYF
+301 N
-312 ELPFNPNL
+312 
-320 KQRARELRQAGN
+320 
-332 LSEVL
+332 
-337 FWNQVKNKQ
+337 
-346 FKQYDFDRQK
+346 
-356 IIGNYIVDFYCS
+356 
-368 NCNVVIEI
+368 
-376 DGSSHDYKQE
+376 
-386 YDAERD
+386 
-392 AFLESLGLTVIHIP
+392 
-406 VEDVMKRMGQVMDML
+406 
-421 FEHPAFQEGNS
+421 
-432 QEPPR
+432 
-437 PSGTPPMEGNVG
+437 G

-499 HDTFTNCQQLLR
+499 HETFTNCQQLLR
-511 QEPQKAEDRQDLRK
+511 QEPQKAESRQDLRR
-525 LLKVASGGIVFT
+525 LLKVAPGGIVFT
-537 TIQKFMPMPDDIVQS
+537 TIQKFMPMQSDIVQ
-552 SSPTGR
+552 PD
-558 VGGEGVVNE
+558 NE
-567 PSVEYI
+567 NIFSEPGVEYI

-583 KNIVVVADEAHR
+583 KNIVVIADEAHR

-608 RDALPYATFI
+608 RDALPNATFI
-618 GFTGTPIETTDR
+618 GFTGTPIETTDK

-645 QQAVEDKATVPI
+645 QQAVNDKATVPI
-657 FYESRLAKVHFAE
+657 FYESRLAKVHFNE

-709 NRIRKIAED
+709 NRLQKIAED

-725 RNAVLEGKAMIVCM
+725 RNAVLDGKAMIVCM

-779 LNMQQHIR
+779 LNMQPHIR
-787 NKQRRKAIGD
+787 NKPGRKVIGD
-797 RLKNPIDS
+797 RLKNPNDP

-833 RGHSLMQAIARVNR
+833 RGHNLMQAIARVNR

-853 SGGLV
+853 EGGLV

-908 FAWRKFFTL
+908 FDWRKFFTL

-935 QENGEQSFTD
+935 QENGEQSFTE

-952 AFAISVPHEKAM
+952 AFAISVPHERAM

-976 KSRLVK
+976 KTRLVK
-982 ISDRNESG
+982 ISDRNEG
-990 KTNDEMDTAIKQIIS
+990 GRTDEEMETAIKQIIS

-1019 AGLKKPNI
+1019 AGLKKPSI

-1066 LVESRKFSEMLE
+1066 LVESKKFSEMLE

-1105 MKEADKRGEK
+1105 MKEADKRGDK

-1132 NSAVSILGDEILKH
+1132 NSAVAILGDDILRH
-1146 IAQELLKTVRSSTTI
+1146 IAQELLKTVRNSTTI

-1212 GDNKEE
+1212 GDKNEE

>member
-1 MRNSITENEIEEIS
+1 MKNSITENEIEQIALS
-15 IGYLQGLG
+15 YLQNLG
-23 YKYLNGLVM
+23 YSYLNGVEI

-40 RQYNEV
+40 RQYTDV
-46 VLTTRL
+46 VLVTRL

-57 KLNPTIT
+57 KLNPNIT

-77 TESPNQLINN
+77 TESPNLLINN
-87 ENFHR
+87 ETFHK
-92 YLTDGV
+92 YLTEGV

-104 PSGIRGEKVYIVD
+104 TDGIRGEKVYIVD
-117 FTNPENNEFLAVNQF
+117 FTNPENNEFLAINQF
-132 TVIEAGAPQRKR
+132 TIIEGSQNKR
-144 PDIILFINGLPLVV
+144 PDIILFVNGLPLVV

-163 AVDENATIKSAF
+163 AVDENATIKSAY

-192 ELLIVSDGWDARC
+192 ELLIVSDGWDALS
-205 GTITSDYGRFMS
+205 GTLTSDFGRFMS
-217 WKTKDGKTTADHL
+217 WKTKDGENTADHL

-238 LGMLNKTTLLDLIRQ
+238 HGMLNKQTLLDLIRQ
-253 FIVFEKSDSKTLKKV
+253 FIVFEKNDTKTLKKV

-282 STVRASGFNS
+282 STVIASDN
-292 PPLEGWSQT
+292 
-301 GVVKRVSTNYF
+301 N
-312 ELPFNPNL
+312 
-320 KQRARELRQAGN
+320 
-332 LSEVL
+332 
-337 FWNQVKNKQ
+337 
-346 FKQYDFDRQK
+346 
-356 IIGNYIVDFYCS
+356 
-368 NCNVVIEI
+368 
-376 DGSSHDYKQE
+376 
-386 YDAERD
+386 
-392 AFLESLGLTVIHIP
+392 
-406 VEDVMKRMGQVMDML
+406 
-421 FEHPAFQEGNS
+421 
-432 QEPPR
+432 
-437 PSGTPPMEGNVG
+437 G

-470 FSGKLIIE
+470 YSGKLIIE

-499 HDTFTNCQQLLR
+499 HETFTNCQQLLR
-511 QEPQKAEDRQDLRK
+511 QEPQKAEDRKDLRK

-537 TIQKFMPMPDDIVQS
+537 TIQKFMPVQNDIVQS
-552 SSPTGR
+552 ENT
-558 VGGEGVVNE
+558 NILCE

-573 GADIKALSER
+573 GADIQALSER

-608 RDALPYATFI
+608 RDALPNATFI
-618 GFTGTPIETTDR
+618 GFTGTPIESSDR

-645 QQAVEDKATVPI
+645 QQAVDDKATVPI

-670 DEKVT
+670 DEK
-675 IDEQFEEL
+675 IHLDEQFEEL

-709 NRIRKIAED
+709 NRIAKIAED

-725 RNAVLEGKAMIVCM
+725 RNGVLDGKAMIVCM
-739 SRRICVE
+739 SRRICVD
-746 LYEAIIKIRP
+746 LYDAIIKIRP

-770 IMTGSSSDA
+770 IMTGSSSDP
-779 LNMQQHIR
+779 LHFQNHIR
-787 NKQRRKAIGD
+787 NKPKRKAIGD
-797 RLKNPIDS
+797 RLKNPNDS

-833 RGHSLMQAIARVNR
+833 RGHNLMQAIARVNR

-853 SGGLV
+853 EGGLV

-869 TALADYTASGGEG
+869 SALAEYTASGGEG

-908 FAWRKFFTL
+908 FNWRKFFTL

-982 ISDRNESG
+982 ISDRNEG
-990 KTNDEMDTAIKQIIS
+990 GTGGEEMETAIKQIIS

-1066 LVESRKFSEMLE
+1066 LVESKKFSEMLE

-1132 NSAVSILGDEILKH
+1132 NTAVAVLGDEILKH
-1146 IAQELLKTVRSSTTI
+1146 IAQELLKTVRNSTTI
-1161 DWTIKESVQANLRR
+1161 DWTIKESVQSALRR
-1175 NIRRILRKFGYP
+1175 NIRRILRLHGYP
-1187 PDLQEKAVETVITQA
+1187 PDLQEKAVDTVISQA
-1202 KMLAEDLVKN
+1202 KMLAEDLINGETIIKN
-1212 GDNKEE
+1212 RENL

>member
-1 MRNSITENEIEEIS
+1 MRNSITENEIEEIALS
-15 IGYLQGLG
+15 YLQGLG
-23 YKYLNGLVM
+23 YAYQLGTVI

-46 VLTTRL
+46 VLVTRL

-57 KLNPTIT
+57 KLNPNIS

-77 TESPNQLINN
+77 TESPNALINN

-98 DVEVRT
+98 DVEMRT
-104 PSGIRGEKVYIVD
+104 ESGIRGEKIYIVD
-117 FTNPENNEFLAVNQF
+117 FENPENNEFLAVNQF
-132 TVIEAGAPQRKR
+132 TVIEGNQNKR
-144 PDIILFINGLPLVV
+144 PDIILFVNGLPLVV

-163 AVDENATIKSAF
+163 AVDENANLKSAF

-192 ELLIVSDGWDARC
+192 SLLIISDGWDARC
-205 GTITSDYGRFMS
+205 GTITSDYGRFMT
-217 WKTKDGKTTADHL
+217 WKTKDGQTTADHL

-238 LGMLNKTTLLDLIRQ
+238 HGMLNKHTLLDLIRQ

-282 STVRASGFNS
+282 STVTASG
-292 PPLEGWSQT
+292 
-301 GVVKRVSTNYF
+301 R
-312 ELPFNPNL
+312 
-320 KQRARELRQAGN
+320 
-332 LSEVL
+332 
-337 FWNQVKNKQ
+337 
-346 FKQYDFDRQK
+346 
-356 IIGNYIVDFYCS
+356 
-368 NCNVVIEI
+368 
-376 DGSSHDYKQE
+376 H
-386 YDAERD
+386 
-392 AFLESLGLTVIHIP
+392 
-406 VEDVMKRMGQVMDML
+406 
-421 FEHPAFQEGNS
+421 
-432 QEPPR
+432 
-437 PSGTPPMEGNVG
+437 G

-499 HDTFTNCQQLLR
+499 HETFTNCQQLLR
-511 QEPQKAEDRQDLRK
+511 QEPQKAESRKELRQ

-537 TIQKFMPMPDDIVQS
+537 TIQKFMPMPTDIVQ
-552 SSPTGR
+552 P
-558 VGGEGVVNE
+558 ENENVVNE

-573 GADIKALSER
+573 GADIQALSER
-583 KNIVVVADEAHR
+583 KNIVVIADEAHR

-608 RDALPYATFI
+608 RDALPNATFI
-618 GFTGTPIETTDR
+618 GFTGTPIETTDK

-645 QQAVEDKATVPI
+645 QQAVNDKATVPI
-657 FYESRLAKVHFAE
+657 FYESRLAKVHFNE
-670 DEKVT
+670 DEKVSL
-675 IDEQFEEL
+675 DEQFEEL

-709 NRIRKIAED
+709 NRLQKIAED

-725 RNAVLEGKAMIVCM
+725 RNAVLDGKAMIVCM

-779 LNMQQHIR
+779 LNMQAHIR
-787 NKQRRKAIGD
+787 NKPRRKAIGD
-797 RLKNPIDS
+797 RLKNPNDP

-833 RGHSLMQAIARVNR
+833 RGHNLMQAIARVNR

-853 SGGLV
+853 EGGLV

-908 FAWRKFFTL
+908 FDWRKFFTL
-917 TPEEKLKFIPVI
+917 THEEKLKFIPVI

-935 QENGEQSFTD
+935 QENGEQSFTE

-952 AFAISVPHEKAM
+952 AFAISVPHERAM

-982 ISDRNESG
+982 ISDRNEGG
-990 KTNDEMDTAIKQIIS
+990 KTDEEMETAIKQIIS
-1005 EAITADNVIDIFDA
+1005 DAITADNVIDIFDA

-1066 LVESRKFSEMLE
+1066 LVESKKFSEMLE

-1105 MKEADKRGEK
+1105 MKEADKRGDK

-1132 NSAVSILGDEILKH
+1132 NSAVAVLGDDILRH
-1146 IAQELLKTVRSSTTI
+1146 IAQELLKTVRNSTTI
-1161 DWTIKESVQANLRR
+1161 DWTIKESVQSALRR
-1175 NIRRILRKFGYP
+1175 NIRRILRLHGYP
-1187 PDLQEKAVETVITQA
+1187 PDLQEKAVDTVITQA

-1212 GDNKEE
+1212 GDKKEE